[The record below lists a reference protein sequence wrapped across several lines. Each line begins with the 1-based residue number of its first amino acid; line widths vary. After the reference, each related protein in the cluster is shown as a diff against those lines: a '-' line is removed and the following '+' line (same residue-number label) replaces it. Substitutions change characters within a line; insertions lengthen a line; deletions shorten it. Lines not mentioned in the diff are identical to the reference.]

1 MSVKIA
7 QNVFSD
13 GMVCDTNEYVAGQ
26 TRSLSNA
33 LNATYLSTVGN
44 QGVIQNDMGN
54 IMIKDELENK
64 KNIKLPNG
72 FQPIGMTE
80 YNGIIYIASI
90 NKEGECQLGSFPSP
104 NYKEYKVQTIDNID
118 GSEQEIKMVN
128 SYQPLKNCV
137 KQDVNGQEYFYY
149 QDNTDRDEN
158 IKYKIIYD
166 CTTKLFNWD
175 INHPVDID
183 VQPSYDGSVNLLI
196 NDNKNIPRLINT
208 RFSVTS
214 SGTAKIPNRMK
225 NNANLY
231 KIETNQDK
239 FDIDTSLIK
248 RINKFPIIDY
258 EGQVENGNLKVGNY
272 VFYIKYCDY
281 DKNATDWAAESGIIS
296 VFKGTDADPYTINS
310 GIEDENSGKTIQ
322 LKINN
327 FDRSYDFIKVYYTRS
342 SSEANIEAIPQAFE
356 LMDPVYVPENNIISI
371 TGNEDIQQIGLDY
384 IQTQYSVI
392 KYAKTQAQIQN
403 YLFFANIKE
412 PDLYYKDLLDLSLH
426 IVPYV
431 KRFPSKEKIGHI
443 SQKDYSEDSGITED
457 SKKHIFKGEYYNT
470 KNIYYNVGYWNEEYY
485 RLGIVYINKDGSN
498 SPVFDLP
505 GGEIGGFE
513 NNISNGKINEIQKR
527 SLQLPTNSLI
537 LDPIQKNRILFN
549 TKGDYISNSKGEQTD
564 INIRGVIH
572 LNDIW
577 DHHTNNDYIYSLGV
591 KINQEIQEYL
601 TQKLGIKGFFIVRK
615 KRIKTIL
622 AQGFT
627 MPWDKESH
635 LPIIEYWAKSFP
647 YTDGDKTMAEA
658 ECIKVKMTSFNKNKP
673 IIGETFKKYLENKG
687 GYQSKDDPSMM
698 WFPHYFVESFIAQAG
713 EETRGL
719 SSEDADDVM
728 GDFDFA
734 IERKVTN
741 QYIPRL
747 HNILP
752 CSIDEKMISWKVL
765 DDKTIQNGYNI
776 KGQFVLT
783 KNPGTEALLW
793 PTNFDSFE
801 EAFIQFI
808 NGLGSNDPIPNKQ
821 SDIYNN
827 LQFIIYRN
835 SIAKSSINILDAAS
849 ISEKLKEYGI
859 DVNDNTT
866 ETYTKLLELKNINNF
881 KFVQK
886 FKLINNLEEYDT
898 FDKAL
903 DNGIDSSNSSF
914 KIQFKTLISN
924 DQELNNLLKT
934 KEFTNTNYEITKST
948 INSVDRKNPDSGYAF
963 SDDSKYYYT
972 SQIQFLNDGS
982 LPILPGAT
990 GLYTKDPMFFSYSY
1004 YGNYLISDSTTH
1016 KGNLE
1021 SFKTI
1026 HWYNRYKYCNGNQ
1039 LTAICPEFEV
1049 NQVDYNQFFTGQE
1062 LSIKYTP
1069 FQQGMPIRSLNNERL
1084 YYPVYEYKEDMY
1096 QNSKY
1101 KSQPYTY
1108 NRQYLNKE
1116 IKFKIIAVTEELP
1129 TVAIDNIIFTS
1140 IAGNSQEAYR
1150 TSYINE
1156 QHSAL
1161 RHLSFDNNHTSS
1173 NDHDFNFVRGIFSP
1187 YLGIVA
1193 SQYSDETNKFI
1204 TEKERGYSRTF
1215 NIYAKGTVLNYDST
1229 KEKDPNL
1236 LIRFNDNS
1244 AYYPISNRI
1253 EFTKKNLNSIEEGVD
1268 IFRGDCFLCTFTHR
1282 VNRNFQDASS
1292 PTNDKILYPATW
1304 QENYSSTQ
1312 APKDKEGND
1321 KIQKGDINAVKLG
1334 SWITIKIKSTNNLS
1348 IRTIDESNREEVAIF
1363 GHGRKFYPLEPISAE
1378 GGQKIPTSYVSNN
1391 GFRTNLGI
1399 KNFSG
1404 FKDKPYIRNE
1414 FKNRVLYSNVN
1425 NTDLNINGYRVF
1437 ELGNFRDYSKQYGEI
1452 TKLIPFGNNLVCIME
1467 HGVGVLAIKERT
1479 LMANSTGGDVFI
1491 NNKTI
1496 LPENITMINESYG
1509 SQWPESVI
1517 LTPYYIFGI
1526 DASEKKIWMTDGSQL
1541 KIISDHVISRF
1552 LQENIPFKANEYDVN
1567 IINSNIKTTYNAKKA
1582 DVMFTLWNKKEN
1594 KLWNICYNILTGD
1607 FSTFYSW
1614 IPSYAANIDST
1625 MYSFEYRKTKDD
1637 NEFWKHD
1644 NHLWKHGN
1652 TKDEYI
1658 KPTTWYGET
1667 HPFEFEFV
1675 VNDYMYVQKIF
1686 QNLKMIANDAEP
1698 ESFHFTISGDNYSF
1712 GKDKKNM
1719 YYRQEATRELMKQQG
1734 SEIEYDD
1741 KYNNTELQKQNKSF
1755 VFPEY
1760 YKKEKPEY
1768 YMYEIYKQ
1776 LTSDGKNYDNLS
1788 GTEVTHNK
1796 STDQYNI
1803 SIHVKNTPIDKENRI
1818 RGNSQYKENQWDV
1831 QIPSIVFNEK
1841 NEKEWE
1847 KPPIVLP
1854 KSTDQYDIK
1863 STNIEK
1869 LPEGYTVENI
1879 DTIDTWSER
1888 KEAKIR
1894 DKYIKI
1900 KIRYSGKQ
1908 LATIYSILTMY
1919 QISIA

>member
-26 TRSLSNA
+26 TKSLSNA

-54 IMIKDELENK
+54 IMIKDELTNK
-64 KNIKLPNG
+64 ENIKLPDG

-118 GSEQEIKMVN
+118 GSEQESKMVD
-128 SYQPLKNCV
+128 SYQPLRNCV
-137 KQDVNGQEYFYY
+137 KQDVNGQEYFCY
-149 QDNTDRDEN
+149 TDTIDKSNN
-158 IKYKIIYD
+158 INCVEIYD

-231 KIETNQDK
+231 KIETDQDK

-296 VFKGTDADPYTINS
+296 VFKGTDADPYTING

-505 GGEIGGFE
+505 GGEIGGFT
-513 NNISNGKINEIQKR
+513 NKLSDGKVNEIQER
-527 SLQLPTNSLI
+527 CLQLPTNSSI
-537 LDPIQKNRILFN
+537 FDPTPQKNRILFN

-564 INIRGVIH
+564 INIRGVVH
-572 LNDIW
+572 LNDVW
-577 DHHTNNDYIYSLGV
+577 DHHTNDDYIYSLGV
-591 KINQEIQEYL
+591 RINAEIQKYL
-601 TQKLGIKGFFIVRK
+601 TEKLGIKGFFIVRK

-635 LPIIEYWAKSFP
+635 LPIVEYWAKSFP
-647 YTDGDKTMAEA
+647 YTDGSKKENNGSFDAVRSNTLVVGESFSNYL
-658 ECIKVKMTSFNKNKP
+658 IKNC
-673 IIGETFKKYLENKG
+673 
-687 GYQSKDDPSMM
+687 GYQSKSDPGMI
-698 WFPHYFVESFIAQAG
+698 WFPHYFIESFIAQAG
-713 EETRGL
+713 EESRDLHTPNPGEYQDTFVL
-719 SSEDADDVM
+719 SVK
-728 GDFDFA
+728 
-734 IERKVTN
+734 RRVTN

-752 CSIDEKMISWKVL
+752 CSIDEKMISWKIL
-765 DDKTIQNGYNI
+765 DDETIQNGYNI
-776 KGQFVLT
+776 KGQFVLS
-783 KNPGTEALLW
+783 KISGTEALLW

-801 EAFIQFI
+801 EAFRYMI
-808 NGLGSNDPIPNKQ
+808 NGLGSNDNTKN
-821 SDIYNN
+821 IYSK
-827 LQFIIYRN
+827 LQFTIYKN
-835 SIAKSSINILDAAS
+835 SILKKSVDILDTES
-849 ISEKLKEYGI
+849 LLKKINEYGI
-859 DVNDNTT
+859 NIFDKNKTAY
-866 ETYTKLLELKNINNF
+866 EQLLEIKGIQQSDFL
-881 KFVQK
+881 QK
-886 FKLINNLEEYDT
+886 FKLANKDT
-898 FDKAL
+898 EFDIFDKVL
-903 DNGIDSSNSSF
+903 DAGINGQDQIF
-914 KIQFKTLISN
+914 KIQLKTLIEN
-924 DQELNNLLKT
+924 DSDLNSLLKT
-934 KEFTNTNYEITKST
+934 TNFTEVYEVTKAT
-948 INSVDRKNPDSGYAF
+948 IKSVDRTKPDSGYAF
-963 SDDSKYYYT
+963 SKNTKYYYSGQT
-972 SQIQFLNDGS
+972 QFVSNGS
-982 LPILPGAT
+982 LPIIPGAT
-990 GLYTKDPMFFSYSY
+990 DSYKTDSIFLTHGY
-1004 YGNYLISDSTTH
+1004 YANYLTTNYYEARD
-1016 KGNLE
+1016 NLE
-1021 SFKTI
+1021 GFKSL
-1026 HWYNRYKYCNGNQ
+1026 HFYNKYKYCNGNQ

-1069 FQQGMPIRSLNNERL
+1069 FQQGMPIRSENNERL
-1084 YYPVYEYKEDMY
+1084 YYPVYDYKEDI
-1096 QNSKY
+1096 NTTSIY
-1101 KSQPYTY
+1101 KKPYTY
-1108 NRQYLNKE
+1108 DSKYLNKD

-1129 TVAIDNIIFTS
+1129 TVAIDNTIFTS

-1156 QHSAL
+1156 QHSA
-1161 RHLSFDNNHTSS
+1161 RRKRASNNDRTNE

-1193 SQYSDETNKFI
+1193 SKYSDETDKFI

-1244 AYYPISNRI
+1244 PYYPISNRI
-1253 EFTKKNLNSIEEGVD
+1253 EFTESNLDSITEGID

-1292 PTNDKILYPATW
+1292 PTNDKILYPETW
-1304 QENYSSTQ
+1304 DQNYSSIQ
-1312 APKDKEGND
+1312 IPKDKEGND

-1437 ELGNFRDYSKQYGEI
+1437 ELGNFKDYSKQYGEI

-1582 DVMFTLWNKKEN
+1582 DVMFTLWNQKEN

-1625 MYSFEYRKTKDD
+1625 MYSFEYRKTKND

-1652 TKDEYI
+1652 TKDEYV

-1675 VNDYMYVQKIF
+1675 VNDYIYVQKIF

-1741 KYNNTELQKQNKSF
+1741 KYSNTELQKQNKSF

-1788 GTEVTHNK
+1788 GTEITHNK

-1818 RGNSQYKENQWDV
+1818 RGNSQYKENQWDI

-1854 KSTDQYDIK
+1854 ESTDQYDIK

-1869 LPEGYTVENI
+1869 LPEGYTIENI

-1919 QISIA
+1919 QMSIA

>member
-26 TRSLSNA
+26 TKSLSNA

-44 QGVIQNDMGN
+44 QGVIQNDIGN
-54 IMIKDELENK
+54 IMIKDELTNK
-64 KNIKLPNG
+64 ENIKLPDG

-118 GSEQEIKMVN
+118 GSEQEEKMVD

-137 KQDVNGQEYFYY
+137 KQDVNGQEYFCY
-149 QDNTDRDEN
+149 TDTTDKN
-158 IKYKIIYD
+158 CVKIYD

-231 KIETNQDK
+231 KIETDQDK

-296 VFKGTDADPYTINS
+296 VFKGTDADPYTING

-443 SQKDYSEDSGITED
+443 SQKDYSEDSGITENPEQ
-457 SKKHIFKGEYYNT
+457 HIFKGEYYNT

-505 GGEIGGFE
+505 GGEIGGFK
-513 NNISNGKINEIQKR
+513 NKLSDGNINEVQIS
-527 SLQLPTNSLI
+527 SLQLPTNSSI
-537 LDPIQKNRILFN
+537 LDSTPQKNRILFN
-549 TKGDYISNSKGEQTD
+549 TKGDYISNSKGEQTN

-577 DHHTNNDYIYSLGV
+577 DHHTNDDYIYSLGV
-591 KINQEIQEYL
+591 RINEQIQKYL

-635 LPIIEYWAKSFP
+635 LPIVEYWAKSFP
-647 YTDGDKTMAEA
+647 YTDGSKDENDK
-658 ECIKVKMTSFNKNKP
+658 SFNNVKSNTLVV
-673 IIGETFKKYLENKG
+673 GESFSNYLINNC
-687 GYQSKDDPSMM
+687 GYQSKSDPGMI
-698 WFPHYFVESFIAQAG
+698 WFPHYFIESFIAQAG
-713 EETRGL
+713 EESRDLHTPNPGEYQDTFVL
-719 SSEDADDVM
+719 SVK
-728 GDFDFA
+728 
-734 IERKVTN
+734 RRVTN

-752 CSIDEKMISWKVL
+752 CSIDEKMISWKIL
-765 DDKTIQNGYNI
+765 DDETIQNGYNI
-776 KGQFVLT
+776 KGQFVLS
-783 KNPGTEALLW
+783 KIAGTEALLW

-801 EAFIQFI
+801 EAFRYMI
-808 NGLGSNDPIPNKQ
+808 NGLGSNDNTKN
-821 SDIYNN
+821 IYSK
-827 LQFIIYRN
+827 LQFTIYKN
-835 SIAKSSINILDAAS
+835 SILKKSVDILDTES
-849 ISEKLKEYGI
+849 LLKKINEYGI
-859 DVNDNTT
+859 NIFDENKTAY
-866 ETYTKLLELKNINNF
+866 EQLLEIKGIQQSDFL
-881 KFVQK
+881 QK
-886 FKLINNLEEYDT
+886 FKLANKDT
-898 FDKAL
+898 EFDIFDKVL
-903 DNGIDSSNSSF
+903 DSGINGQDQIF
-914 KIQFKTLISN
+914 KIQLKTLIEN
-924 DQELNNLLKT
+924 DSDLNGLLKT
-934 KEFTNTNYEITKST
+934 TNFTEVYEVTKAT
-948 INSVDRKNPDSGYAF
+948 IKSVDRTKPDSGYAF
-963 SDDSKYYYT
+963 SKNTKYYYSGQT
-972 SQIQFLNDGS
+972 QFVSNGS
-982 LPILPGAT
+982 LPIIPGAT
-990 GLYTKDPMFFSYSY
+990 DSYKTDSIFLTHGY
-1004 YGNYLISDSTTH
+1004 YANYLTTNYYEARD
-1016 KGNLE
+1016 NLE
-1021 SFKTI
+1021 GFKAL
-1026 HWYNRYKYCNGNQ
+1026 HFYNKYKYCNGNQ

-1069 FQQGMPIRSLNNERL
+1069 FQQGMPIRSENNERL
-1084 YYPVYEYKEDMY
+1084 YYPVYDYKEDI
-1096 QNSKY
+1096 NTTSIY
-1101 KSQPYTY
+1101 KKPYTY
-1108 NRQYLNKE
+1108 DSKYLNKD

-1129 TVAIDNIIFTS
+1129 TVAIDNTIFTS

-1150 TSYINE
+1150 TNYINE
-1156 QHSAL
+1156 QHSA
-1161 RHLSFDNNHTSS
+1161 RRKRASNNDRTDK
-1173 NDHDFNFVRGIFSP
+1173 NDDDFNFVRGIFSP

-1193 SQYSDETNKFI
+1193 SKYSDETDKFI

-1215 NIYAKGTVLNYDST
+1215 NIYAKGTILNYDST

-1244 AYYPISNRI
+1244 PYYPISNRI
-1253 EFTKKNLNSIEEGVD
+1253 EFTESNLDSITEGID

-1292 PTNDKILYPATW
+1292 PTNDKILYPETW
-1304 QENYSSTQ
+1304 DQNYSSTQ
-1312 APKDKEGND
+1312 NPKDKEGND

-1348 IRTIDESNREEVAIF
+1348 IRTVDESNREEVAIF

-1437 ELGNFRDYSKQYGEI
+1437 ELGNFKDYSKQYGEI

-1496 LPENITMINESYG
+1496 LPENITMINEIYG

-1552 LQENIPFKANEYDVN
+1552 LQENIPFKANEYNVN

-1614 IPSYAANIDST
+1614 IPSYAVNIDST
-1625 MYSFEYRKTKDD
+1625 MYSFEYRKTKND

-1652 TKDEYI
+1652 TKDEYV

-1675 VNDYMYVQKIF
+1675 VNDYMYIQKIF

-1734 SEIEYDD
+1734 SEIEYDN
-1741 KYNNTELQKQNKSF
+1741 KYSNTELQKQNKSF

-1818 RGNSQYKENQWDV
+1818 RGNSQYKENQWDI

-1854 KSTDQYDIK
+1854 ESTDQYDVK

>member
-26 TRSLSNA
+26 TKSLSNA

-54 IMIKDELENK
+54 IMIKDELPNK
-64 KNIKLPNG
+64 ENIKLPDG

-118 GSEQEIKMVN
+118 GSEQENKMVD

-149 QDNTDRDEN
+149 QDTTDRDEN
-158 IKYKIIYD
+158 LEYVIIHD

-231 KIETNQDK
+231 KIETDQDK

-296 VFKGTDADPYTINS
+296 VFKGTDADPYTING

-443 SQKDYSEDSGITED
+443 SQKDYSEDSGITENPEQ
-457 SKKHIFKGEYYNT
+457 HIFKSEYYNT

-505 GGEIGGFE
+505 GGEIGGFK
-513 NNISNGKINEIQKR
+513 NNLSNGKVNEVQK
-527 SLQLPTNSLI
+527 SFLQLPTNPSI
-537 LDPIQKNRILFN
+537 LDPHKKRILFN
-549 TKGDYISNSKGEQTD
+549 TKGDYISNSKDEQTD

-577 DHHTNNDYIYSLGV
+577 DHHTNDDYIYSLGV

-635 LPIIEYWAKSFP
+635 LPIVEYWAKSFP
-647 YTDGDKTMAEA
+647 YTDGGKDENDK
-658 ECIKVKMTSFNKNKP
+658 SFNAVKSNTLVV
-673 IIGETFKKYLENKG
+673 GESFSNYLINNC
-687 GYQSKDDPSMM
+687 GYQSKSDPGMI
-698 WFPHYFVESFIAQAG
+698 WFPHYFIESFIAQAG
-713 EETRGL
+713 EESRDLHTPNPGEYQDTFVL
-719 SSEDADDVM
+719 SVK
-728 GDFDFA
+728 
-734 IERKVTN
+734 RRVTN

-752 CSIDEKMISWKVL
+752 CSIDEKMISWKIL
-765 DDKTIQNGYNI
+765 DDETIQNGYNI
-776 KGQFVLT
+776 KGQFVLS
-783 KNPGTEALLW
+783 KIAGTEALLW

-801 EAFIQFI
+801 EAFRYMI
-808 NGLGSNDPIPNKQ
+808 NGLGSNDNTKN
-821 SDIYNN
+821 IYSK
-827 LQFIIYRN
+827 LQFTIYKN
-835 SIAKSSINILDAAS
+835 SILKKSVDILDTES
-849 ISEKLKEYGI
+849 LLKKINEYGI
-859 DVNDNTT
+859 NIFDENKTAY
-866 ETYTKLLELKNINNF
+866 EQLLEIKGIQQSDFL
-881 KFVQK
+881 QK
-886 FKLINNLEEYDT
+886 FKLANKDT
-898 FDKAL
+898 EFDIFDKVL
-903 DNGIDSSNSSF
+903 DAGINGQDQIF
-914 KIQFKTLISN
+914 KIQLKTLIEN
-924 DQELNNLLKT
+924 DSDLNGLLKT
-934 KEFTNTNYEITKST
+934 TNFTEVYEVTKAT
-948 INSVDRKNPDSGYAF
+948 IKSVDRTKPDSGYAF
-963 SDDSKYYYT
+963 SKNTKYYYSGQT
-972 SQIQFLNDGS
+972 QFVSNGS
-982 LPILPGAT
+982 LPIIPGAT
-990 GLYTKDPMFFSYSY
+990 DSYKTDSIFLTHGY
-1004 YGNYLISDSTTH
+1004 YANYLTTNYYEARD
-1016 KGNLE
+1016 NLE
-1021 SFKTI
+1021 GFKAL
-1026 HWYNRYKYCNGNQ
+1026 HFYNKYKYCNGNQ

-1069 FQQGMPIRSLNNERL
+1069 FQQGMPIRSENNERL
-1084 YYPVYEYKEDMY
+1084 YYPIYDYKEDI
-1096 QNSKY
+1096 NTTSIY
-1101 KSQPYTY
+1101 KKPYTY
-1108 NRQYLNKE
+1108 DSKYLNKD

-1129 TVAIDNIIFTS
+1129 TVAIDNTIFTS

-1156 QHSAL
+1156 QHSA
-1161 RHLSFDNNHTSS
+1161 RRKRASNNDRTSN
-1173 NDHDFNFVRGIFSP
+1173 NDMDFNFVRGVFSP

-1193 SQYSDETNKFI
+1193 SPFSNEVDKFI

-1215 NIYAKGTVLNYDST
+1215 NIYAKGTILNYDST

-1244 AYYPISNRI
+1244 PYYPISNRI
-1253 EFTKKNLNSIEEGVD
+1253 EFTESNLDSITEGID

-1292 PTNDKILYPATW
+1292 PTNDKILYPETW
-1304 QENYSSTQ
+1304 DQNYSSIQ
-1312 APKDKEGND
+1312 ILKDKEGND

-1437 ELGNFRDYSKQYGEI
+1437 ELGNFKDYSKQYGEI

-1582 DVMFTLWNKKEN
+1582 DVMFTLWNQKEN

-1614 IPSYAANIDST
+1614 IPSYAVNIDST
-1625 MYSFEYRKTKDD
+1625 MYSFEYRKTKND

-1652 TKDEYI
+1652 TKDEYV

-1712 GKDKKNM
+1712 KKDKKNI

-1741 KYNNTELQKQNKSF
+1741 KYSDIELQKQNKSF

-1796 STDQYNI
+1796 SIDQYNI

-1854 KSTDQYDIK
+1854 ESTDQYDIK

-1869 LPEGYTVENI
+1869 LPEGYTINDI

-1888 KEAKIR
+1888 REAKIR

-1908 LATIYSILTMY
+1908 LATIYSILTIY
-1919 QISIA
+1919 QMSIA

>member
-64 KNIKLPNG
+64 KNIKLPDG

-118 GSEQEIKMVN
+118 GSEQESKMVD
-128 SYQPLKNCV
+128 SYQPLRNCV

-149 QDNTDRDEN
+149 QNITDIDEN
-158 IKYKIIYD
+158 LEYVAIYD

-175 INHPVDID
+175 INHPVDIS

-231 KIETNQDK
+231 KIGTDQDK

-296 VFKGTDADPYTINS
+296 VFKGTDADPYTING

-505 GGEIGGFE
+505 GGEIGGFK
-513 NNISNGKINEIQKR
+513 NKLSDGKVNEIQIS
-527 SLQLPTNSLI
+527 SLQLPTNSSI
-537 LDPIQKNRILFN
+537 LDPQRNRILFN
-549 TKGDYISNSKGEQTD
+549 TKGDYISNSKGEQTN

-572 LNDIW
+572 LNDVW

-591 KINQEIQEYL
+591 SINAEIQEYL
-601 TQKLGIKGFFIVRK
+601 TEKLGIKGFFIVRK

-635 LPIIEYWAKSFP
+635 LPIVEYWAKSFP
-647 YTDGDKTMAEA
+647 YTDGSKKEND
-658 ECIKVKMTSFNKNKP
+658 TSFDAVKSNNLVV
-673 IIGETFKKYLENKG
+673 GESFSNYLINNC
-687 GYQSKDDPSMM
+687 GYQSKSDPGMI
-698 WFPHYFVESFIAQAG
+698 WFPHYFIESFIAQAG
-713 EETRGL
+713 EESRDLHTSNPGEYQDAFVL
-719 SSEDADDVM
+719 SVK
-728 GDFDFA
+728 
-734 IERKVTN
+734 RRVTN

-752 CSIDEKMISWKVL
+752 CSIDEKMISWKNL
-765 DDKTIQNGYNI
+765 DDDTIQNGYNI
-776 KGQFVLT
+776 KGQFVLS
-783 KNPGTEALLW
+783 KIAGTEALLW

-801 EAFIQFI
+801 EAFRYMV
-808 NGLGSNDPIPNKQ
+808 NGLGSNDDTKN
-821 SDIYNN
+821 IYSK
-827 LQFIIYRN
+827 LQFTIYKN
-835 SIAKSSINILDAAS
+835 SILKKSVDILDTES
-849 ISEKLKEYGI
+849 LLKKINEYGI
-859 DVNDNTT
+859 NIFDENKTAY
-866 ETYTKLLELKNINNF
+866 EQLLEIKGIQQSDFL
-881 KFVQK
+881 QK
-886 FKLINNLEEYDT
+886 FKLDNKNTEFDI
-898 FDKAL
+898 FDKVL
-903 DNGIDSSNSSF
+903 DAGINGQDQIF
-914 KIQFKTLISN
+914 KIQLKTLIEN
-924 DQELNNLLKT
+924 DSDLNGLLKT
-934 KEFTNTNYEITKST
+934 TNFTEVYEVTKAT
-948 INSVDRKNPDSGYAF
+948 IKSVDRKKPDSGYAF
-963 SDDSKYYYT
+963 SQNTQYYYSGQT
-972 SQIQFLNDGS
+972 QFVSNGS
-982 LPILPGAT
+982 LPIIPGAT
-990 GLYTKDPMFFSYSY
+990 DSYKTDSIFLTHGY
-1004 YGNYLISDSTTH
+1004 YANYLTTNYYEARD
-1016 KGNLE
+1016 NLE
-1021 SFKTI
+1021 GFKVL
-1026 HWYNRYKYCNGNQ
+1026 HFYNKYKYCNGNQ

-1069 FQQGMPIRSLNNERL
+1069 FQQGMPIRSENNERL
-1084 YYPVYEYKEDMY
+1084 YYPVYEYKEDI
-1096 QNSKY
+1096 NTTSIY
-1101 KSQPYTY
+1101 KKPYTY
-1108 NRQYLNKE
+1108 NSIYLNKD
-1116 IKFKIIAVTEELP
+1116 IKFKIIAVTEQLP
-1129 TVAIDNIIFTS
+1129 TVAIDNTIFTS

-1156 QHSAL
+1156 QHSA
-1161 RHLSFDNNHTSS
+1161 RRKRAS
-1173 NDHDFNFVRGIFSP
+1173 NDDRTDKNDDDFNFVRGIFSP

-1193 SQYSDETNKFI
+1193 SPFSNEVDKFI

-1215 NIYAKGTVLNYDST
+1215 NIYAKGTILNYDST

-1253 EFTKKNLNSIEEGVD
+1253 EFTKDNLDYINEGID

-1292 PTNDKILYPATW
+1292 PTNDKILYPETW
-1304 QENYSSTQ
+1304 DQNYSSTQ
-1312 APKDKEGND
+1312 VPKDNKGND

-1348 IRTIDESNREEVAIF
+1348 IRTVDESNREEVAIF

-1378 GGQKIPTSYVSNN
+1378 GGQKIPTSYISNN

-1437 ELGNFRDYSKQYGEI
+1437 ELGNFKDYSKQYGEI

-1567 IINSNIKTTYNAKKA
+1567 IINSNIKTTYNAKKV

-1652 TKDEYI
+1652 TKDEYV

-1712 GKDKKNM
+1712 KKDKKNM

-1741 KYNNTELQKQNKSF
+1741 KYSNTELQKQNKSF

-1788 GTEVTHNK
+1788 GAEVTHNK

-1854 KSTDQYDIK
+1854 ESTDQYDMK

-1919 QISIA
+1919 QMSIA

>member
-26 TRSLSNA
+26 TKSLSNA

-54 IMIKDELENK
+54 IMIKDELDNK
-64 KNIKLPNG
+64 KNIKLPDG

-118 GSEQEIKMVN
+118 GSEQEIKMVD

-137 KQDVNGQEYFYY
+137 KEDVNGQEYFYY
-149 QDNTDRDEN
+149 EDTIDKDKN
-158 IKYKIIYD
+158 IEYKIIYD

-231 KIETNQDK
+231 KIETDQDK

-296 VFKGTDADPYTINS
+296 VFKGTDADPYTING

-443 SQKDYSEDSGITED
+443 SQKDYSEDSGIIENPEQ
-457 SKKHIFKGEYYNT
+457 HIFKSEYYNT

-505 GGEIGGFE
+505 GGEIGGFT
-513 NNISNGKINEIQKR
+513 NKLSDGKVNKIQER
-527 SLQLPTNSLI
+527 YLQLPTNSSI
-537 LDPIQKNRILFN
+537 LDPTPQKNRILFN

-577 DHHTNNDYIYSLGV
+577 DHHTNDDYIYSLGV

-635 LPIIEYWAKSFP
+635 LPIVEYWAKSFP
-647 YTDGDKTMAEA
+647 YTDGSRDENEK
-658 ECIKVKMTSFNKNKP
+658 SFNAVRSNTLVVGKSFSNYLKN
-673 IIGETFKKYLENKG
+673 NC
-687 GYQSKDDPSMM
+687 GYQSKSDPGMI
-698 WFPHYFVESFIAQAG
+698 WFPHYFIESFIAQAG
-713 EETRGL
+713 EESRDLHTPNPGEYQDTFVL
-719 SSEDADDVM
+719 SVK
-728 GDFDFA
+728 
-734 IERKVTN
+734 RRVTN

-752 CSIDEKMISWKVL
+752 CSIDEKMISWKIL
-765 DDKTIQNGYNI
+765 DDETIQNGYNI
-776 KGQFVLT
+776 KGQFVLS
-783 KNPGTEALLW
+783 KIAGTEALLW

-801 EAFIQFI
+801 EAFRYMI
-808 NGLGSNDPIPNKQ
+808 NGLGSNDNTKN
-821 SDIYNN
+821 IYSK
-827 LQFIIYRN
+827 LQFTIYKN
-835 SIAKSSINILDAAS
+835 SILKKSVDILDTES
-849 ISEKLKEYGI
+849 LLKKINEYGI
-859 DVNDNTT
+859 NIFDENKTAY
-866 ETYTKLLELKNINNF
+866 EQLLEIKGIQQSDFL
-881 KFVQK
+881 QK
-886 FKLINNLEEYDT
+886 FKLANKDT
-898 FDKAL
+898 EFDIFDKVL
-903 DNGIDSSNSSF
+903 DAGINGQNQIF
-914 KIQFKTLISN
+914 KIQLKTLIEN
-924 DQELNNLLKT
+924 DSDLNGLLKT
-934 KEFTNTNYEITKST
+934 TNFTEVYEVTKAT
-948 INSVDRKNPDSGYAF
+948 IKSVDRTKPDSGYAF
-963 SDDSKYYYT
+963 SKNTKYYYSGQT
-972 SQIQFLNDGS
+972 QFVSNGS
-982 LPILPGAT
+982 LPIIPGAT
-990 GLYTKDPMFFSYSY
+990 DSYKTDSIFLTHGY
-1004 YGNYLISDSTTH
+1004 YANYLTTNYYDARD
-1016 KGNLE
+1016 NLE
-1021 SFKTI
+1021 GFKAL
-1026 HWYNRYKYCNGNQ
+1026 HFYNKYKYCNGNQ

-1069 FQQGMPIRSLNNERL
+1069 FQQGMPIRSENNERL
-1084 YYPVYEYKEDMY
+1084 YYPVYDYKEDI
-1096 QNSKY
+1096 NTTSIY
-1101 KSQPYTY
+1101 KKPYTY
-1108 NRQYLNKE
+1108 DSKYLNKD

-1129 TVAIDNIIFTS
+1129 TVAIDNTIFTS

-1156 QHSAL
+1156 QHSA
-1161 RHLSFDNNHTSS
+1161 RRKRASNNDRT
-1173 NDHDFNFVRGIFSP
+1173 NENNHDFNFVRGIFSP

-1193 SQYSDETNKFI
+1193 SKYSDETNKFI

-1244 AYYPISNRI
+1244 PYYPISNRI
-1253 EFTKKNLNSIEEGVD
+1253 EFTESNLDSITEGID

-1292 PTNDKILYPATW
+1292 PTNDKILYPETW
-1304 QENYSSTQ
+1304 DQNYISTQ
-1312 APKDKEGND
+1312 VPKDDKGND

-1363 GHGRKFYPLEPISAE
+1363 NHGRKFYPLEPISAE

-1437 ELGNFRDYSKQYGEI
+1437 ELGNFKDYSKQYGEI

-1541 KIISDHVISRF
+1541 KIISNHVISRF
-1552 LQENIPFKANEYDVN
+1552 LQENIPFKTNEYDVN

-1582 DVMFTLWNKKEN
+1582 DVMFTLWNQKEN

-1652 TKDEYI
+1652 TKDEYV

-1675 VNDYMYVQKIF
+1675 VNDYMYIQKIF

-1741 KYNNTELQKQNKSF
+1741 KYSNTELQKQNKSF

-1788 GTEVTHNK
+1788 GAEVTHNK

-1818 RGNSQYKENQWDV
+1818 RGNSQYKENQWDI

-1854 KSTDQYDIK
+1854 ESTDQYDIK

-1919 QISIA
+1919 QMSIA

>member
-26 TRSLSNA
+26 TKSLSNA

-54 IMIKDELENK
+54 IMIKDELPNK
-64 KNIKLPNG
+64 ENIKLPDG

-104 NYKEYKVQTIDNID
+104 NYKEYTVQTIDNID
-118 GSEQEIKMVN
+118 GSEQERKMVD
-128 SYQPLKNCV
+128 SYQPLRNCV
-137 KQDVNGQEYFYY
+137 KQDVNGQEYFCY
-149 QDNTDRDEN
+149 QDNTDIDEN
-158 IKYKIIYD
+158 LGCVIIHD

-231 KIETNQDK
+231 KIETDQDK

-296 VFKGTDADPYTINS
+296 VFKGTDADPYTING

-443 SQKDYSEDSGITED
+443 SQKDYSEDSGITENPEQ
-457 SKKHIFKGEYYNT
+457 HIFKSEYYNT

-505 GGEIGGFE
+505 GGEIGGFT
-513 NNISNGKINEIQKR
+513 NNLSNGKVNEVQEK
-527 SLQLPTNSLI
+527 SLQLPTNSSI
-537 LDPIQKNRILFN
+537 LDPQKNRILFN
-549 TKGDYISNSKGEQTD
+549 TKGDYISNSKDEQTD

-572 LNDIW
+572 LNDVW
-577 DHHTNNDYIYSLGV
+577 NHHTNDDYIYSLGV
-591 KINQEIQEYL
+591 RINAEIQEYL
-601 TQKLGIKGFFIVRK
+601 TEKLGIKGFFIVRK

-635 LPIIEYWAKSFP
+635 LPIVEYWAKSFP
-647 YTDGDKTMAEA
+647 YTDGDKNMQNFDATF
-658 ECIKVKMTSFNKNKP
+658 TSLKFDKNNP
-673 IIGETFKKYLENKG
+673 VVGDSFSEYLKKNG
-687 GYQSKDDPSMM
+687 GYQSKNDPAMIWS
-698 WFPHYFVESFIAQAG
+698 PHYFIESFIAQAG
-713 EETRGL
+713 EETNGIYTNDKGDYL
-719 SSEDADDVM
+719 DGFNFDVK
-728 GDFDFA
+728 
-734 IERKVTN
+734 RRVTN

-752 CSIDEKMISWKVL
+752 CSIDEKMISWKAL
-765 DDKTIQNGYNI
+765 DDETIQNGYNI
-776 KGQFVLT
+776 KGQFVLS
-783 KNPGTEALLW
+783 KIAGTEALLW

-801 EAFIQFI
+801 ESFKYMV
-808 NGLGSNDPIPNKQ
+808 NGLGSNDDTKN
-821 SDIYNN
+821 IYNK
-827 LQFIIYRN
+827 LQFTIYKN
-835 SIAKSSINILDAAS
+835 SILKKSVDILDTES
-849 ISEKLKEYGI
+849 LLKKINEYGI
-859 DVNDNTT
+859 NIFDENKTAY
-866 ETYTKLLELKNINNF
+866 EQLLEIKGIQQSDFL
-881 KFVQK
+881 QK
-886 FKLINNLEEYDT
+886 FKLANKEIEFDT
-898 FDKAL
+898 FGKVIDA
-903 DNGIDSSNSSF
+903 GIDSQDETF
-914 KIQFKTLISN
+914 KIQFKTLVENGSDLN
-924 DQELNNLLKT
+924 DLLKT
-934 KEFTNTNYEITKST
+934 TNFTEVYEVTKAT
-948 INSVDRKNPDSGYAF
+948 IQSVDRTKPDSGYAF
-963 SDDSKYYYT
+963 SKNTSYYYT
-972 SQIQFLNDGS
+972 SQIQFIDDGS

-990 GLYTKDPMFFSYSY
+990 SLYEKDSIILTYAY
-1004 YGNYLISDSTTH
+1004 YGNYLISND
-1016 KGNLE
+1016 KKNKDDLA
-1021 SFKTI
+1021 SFKSL
-1026 HWYNRYKYCNGNQ
+1026 HFYNKYKYCNGNQ

-1069 FQQGMPIRSLNNERL
+1069 FQQGMPIRSSNNERL
-1084 YYPVYEYKEDMY
+1084 YYPVYEYKEDI
-1096 QNSKY
+1096 NTANKNF
-1101 KSQPYTY
+1101 KSPYTY
-1108 NRQYLNKE
+1108 NKDYLNKE

-1129 TVAIDNIIFTS
+1129 TVAIDNTIFTS
-1140 IAGNSQEAYR
+1140 IAGDSQEAYR

-1161 RHLSFDNNHTSS
+1161 RHRYGDAEHNYTSK
-1173 NDHDFNFVRGIFSP
+1173 NDMDFNFVRGIFSP

-1193 SQYSDETNKFI
+1193 SKYSDSNDNFI

-1215 NIYAKGTVLNYDST
+1215 NIYAKGTILNYDST

-1244 AYYPISNRI
+1244 AYYPITNRI
-1253 EFTKKNLNSIEEGVD
+1253 EFTKKNLNSIIEGVD

-1292 PTNDKILYPATW
+1292 PTNDKILYPETW
-1304 QENYSSTQ
+1304 NKNYSSTQ
-1312 APKDKEGND
+1312 PTDNKGND

-1348 IRTIDESNREEVAIF
+1348 IRTVDESNREEVAIF

-1437 ELGNFRDYSKQYGEI
+1437 ELGNFKDYSKQYGEI

-1552 LQENIPFKANEYDVN
+1552 LQENIPFKANEYNVN

-1594 KLWNICYNILTGD
+1594 KLWNICYNILTRD
-1607 FSTFYSW
+1607 FATFYSW

-1652 TKDEYI
+1652 TKDEYV

-1712 GKDKKNM
+1712 KKDKKNM

-1741 KYNNTELQKQNKSF
+1741 KYSDIELQKQNKSF

-1803 SIHVKNTPIDKENRI
+1803 SIHVKNTPIDKESRI

-1854 KSTDQYDIK
+1854 ESTDQYDIK

-1919 QISIA
+1919 QMSIA

>member
-26 TRSLSNA
+26 TKSLSNA

-54 IMIKDELENK
+54 IMIKDELDNK
-64 KNIKLPNG
+64 KNIKLPDG

-118 GSEQEIKMVN
+118 GSEQEIKMVD

-149 QDNTDRDEN
+149 QDNTDRDESLG
-158 IKYKIIYD
+158 YVIIYD

-175 INHPVDID
+175 INHPVDIG
-183 VQPSYDGSVNLLI
+183 VQPSYDGSINLLI

-231 KIETNQDK
+231 KIETDQDK

-296 VFKGTDADPYTINS
+296 VFKGTDADPYTING

-371 TGNEDIQQIGLDY
+371 TGNENIQQIELDY

-457 SKKHIFKGEYYNT
+457 SEKHIFKGEYYNT

-513 NNISNGKINEIQKR
+513 NNISDGKVNEIQER
-527 SLQLPTNSLI
+527 YLQLPTNSSI
-537 LDPIQKNRILFN
+537 LDPTPQKNRILFN

-577 DHHTNNDYIYSLGV
+577 DHHTNDDYIYSLGV

-635 LPIIEYWAKSFP
+635 LPIVEYWAKSFP
-647 YTDGDKTMAEA
+647 YTDGSKDENDKSFDNVKSNTLVVGESFSNYL
-658 ECIKVKMTSFNKNKP
+658 IKNC
-673 IIGETFKKYLENKG
+673 
-687 GYQSKDDPSMM
+687 GYQSKSDPGMI
-698 WFPHYFVESFIAQAG
+698 WFPHYFIESFIAQAG
-713 EETRGL
+713 EESRDLHTPNPGEYQDTFVL
-719 SSEDADDVM
+719 SVK
-728 GDFDFA
+728 
-734 IERKVTN
+734 RRVTN

-752 CSIDEKMISWKVL
+752 CSIDEKMISWQIL
-765 DDKTIQNGYNI
+765 DDETIQNGYNI
-776 KGQFVLT
+776 KGQFVLS
-783 KNPGTEALLW
+783 KIAGTEALLW

-801 EAFIQFI
+801 EAFRYMI
-808 NGLGSNDPIPNKQ
+808 NGLGSNDNTKN
-821 SDIYNN
+821 IYNK
-827 LQFIIYRN
+827 LQFTIYKN
-835 SIAKSSINILDAAS
+835 SILKKSVDILDTES
-849 ISEKLKEYGI
+849 LLKKINEYGI
-859 DVNDNTT
+859 NIFDENKTAY
-866 ETYTKLLELKNINNF
+866 EQLLEIKGIQQSDFL
-881 KFVQK
+881 QK
-886 FKLINNLEEYDT
+886 FKLSNKDT
-898 FDKAL
+898 EFDIFDKVL
-903 DNGIDSSNSSF
+903 DAGINGQDQIF
-914 KIQFKTLISN
+914 KIQLKTLIEN
-924 DQELNNLLKT
+924 DSDLNGLLKT
-934 KEFTNTNYEITKST
+934 TNFTEVYEVTKAT
-948 INSVDRKNPDSGYAF
+948 IKSVDRTKPDSGYAF
-963 SDDSKYYYT
+963 SKNTKYYYSGQT
-972 SQIQFLNDGS
+972 QFVSNGS
-982 LPILPGAT
+982 LPIIPGAT
-990 GLYTKDPMFFSYSY
+990 DSYKTDSIFLTHGY
-1004 YGNYLISDSTTH
+1004 YANYLTTNYYEARD
-1016 KGNLE
+1016 NLE
-1021 SFKTI
+1021 GFKAL
-1026 HWYNRYKYCNGNQ
+1026 HFYNKYKYCNGNQ

-1069 FQQGMPIRSLNNERL
+1069 FQQGMPIRSENNERL
-1084 YYPVYEYKEDMY
+1084 YYPVYNYKEDI
-1096 QNSKY
+1096 NTTSIY
-1101 KSQPYTY
+1101 KKPYTY
-1108 NRQYLNKE
+1108 DSKYLNKD

-1129 TVAIDNIIFTS
+1129 TVAIDNTIFTS

-1156 QHSAL
+1156 QHSA
-1161 RHLSFDNNHTSS
+1161 RRKRASNNDRTKE

-1193 SQYSDETNKFI
+1193 SKYSDETDKFI

-1215 NIYAKGTVLNYDST
+1215 NIYAKGTVLNYDTT

-1244 AYYPISNRI
+1244 PYYPISNRI
-1253 EFTKKNLNSIEEGVD
+1253 EFTESNLDSIIEGID

-1282 VNRNFQDASS
+1282 VNRNFQDTSS
-1292 PTNDKILYPATW
+1292 PTNDKILYPETW
-1304 QENYSSTQ
+1304 DQNYSSIQ
-1312 APKDKEGND
+1312 IPKDKEGND

-1437 ELGNFRDYSKQYGEI
+1437 ELGNFKDYSKQYGEI

-1582 DVMFTLWNKKEN
+1582 DVMFALWNQKEN

-1607 FSTFYSW
+1607 FATFYSW
-1614 IPSYAANIDST
+1614 IPSYAVNIDST
-1625 MYSFEYRKTKDD
+1625 MYSFEYRKAKDD

-1652 TKDEYI
+1652 TKDEYV

-1741 KYNNTELQKQNKSF
+1741 KYSDTELQKQNKSF
-1755 VFPEY
+1755 IFPEY

-1818 RGNSQYKENQWDV
+1818 RGNSQYKENKWDV
-1831 QIPSIVFNEK
+1831 QIPSIIFNEK

-1854 KSTDQYDIK
+1854 ESTDQYDIK

>member
-1 MSVKIA
+1 
-7 QNVFSD
+7 
-13 GMVCDTNEYVAGQ
+13 
-26 TRSLSNA
+26 
-33 LNATYLSTVGN
+33 
-44 QGVIQNDMGN
+44 
-54 IMIKDELENK
+54 
-64 KNIKLPNG
+64 
-72 FQPIGMTE
+72 
-80 YNGIIYIASI
+80 
-90 NKEGECQLGSFPSP
+90 
-104 NYKEYKVQTIDNID
+104 
-118 GSEQEIKMVN
+118 
-128 SYQPLKNCV
+128 
-137 KQDVNGQEYFYY
+137 
-149 QDNTDRDEN
+149 
-158 IKYKIIYD
+158 
-166 CTTKLFNWD
+166 
-175 INHPVDID
+175 
-183 VQPSYDGSVNLLI
+183 
-196 NDNKNIPRLINT
+196 
-208 RFSVTS
+208 
-214 SGTAKIPNRMK
+214 
-225 NNANLY
+225 
-231 KIETNQDK
+231 
-239 FDIDTSLIK
+239 
-248 RINKFPIIDY
+248 
-258 EGQVENGNLKVGNY
+258 
-272 VFYIKYCDY
+272 
-281 DKNATDWAAESGIIS
+281 
-296 VFKGTDADPYTINS
+296 
-310 GIEDENSGKTIQ
+310 
-322 LKINN
+322 
-327 FDRSYDFIKVYYTRS
+327 
-342 SSEANIEAIPQAFE
+342 
-356 LMDPVYVPENNIISI
+356 
-371 TGNEDIQQIGLDY
+371 
-384 IQTQYSVI
+384 
-392 KYAKTQAQIQN
+392 
-403 YLFFANIKE
+403 
-412 PDLYYKDLLDLSLH
+412 
-426 IVPYV
+426 
-431 KRFPSKEKIGHI
+431 
-443 SQKDYSEDSGITED
+443 
-457 SKKHIFKGEYYNT
+457 
-470 KNIYYNVGYWNEEYY
+470 
-485 RLGIVYINKDGSN
+485 
-498 SPVFDLP
+498 
-505 GGEIGGFE
+505 
-513 NNISNGKINEIQKR
+513 
-527 SLQLPTNSLI
+527 
-537 LDPIQKNRILFN
+537 
-549 TKGDYISNSKGEQTD
+549 
-564 INIRGVIH
+564 
-572 LNDIW
+572 
-577 DHHTNNDYIYSLGV
+577 
-591 KINQEIQEYL
+591 
-601 TQKLGIKGFFIVRK
+601 
-615 KRIKTIL
+615 
-622 AQGFT
+622 
-627 MPWDKESH
+627 
-635 LPIIEYWAKSFP
+635 
-647 YTDGDKTMAEA
+647 
-658 ECIKVKMTSFNKNKP
+658 
-673 IIGETFKKYLENKG
+673 
-687 GYQSKDDPSMM
+687 
-698 WFPHYFVESFIAQAG
+698 
-713 EETRGL
+713 
-719 SSEDADDVM
+719 
-728 GDFDFA
+728 
-734 IERKVTN
+734 
-741 QYIPRL
+741 
-747 HNILP
+747 
-752 CSIDEKMISWKVL
+752 
-765 DDKTIQNGYNI
+765 
-776 KGQFVLT
+776 
-783 KNPGTEALLW
+783 
-793 PTNFDSFE
+793 
-801 EAFIQFI
+801 
-808 NGLGSNDPIPNKQ
+808 
-821 SDIYNN
+821 
-827 LQFIIYRN
+827 
-835 SIAKSSINILDAAS
+835 
-849 ISEKLKEYGI
+849 
-859 DVNDNTT
+859 
-866 ETYTKLLELKNINNF
+866 
-881 KFVQK
+881 
-886 FKLINNLEEYDT
+886 
-898 FDKAL
+898 
-903 DNGIDSSNSSF
+903 
-914 KIQFKTLISN
+914 
-924 DQELNNLLKT
+924 
-934 KEFTNTNYEITKST
+934 
-948 INSVDRKNPDSGYAF
+948 
-963 SDDSKYYYT
+963 
-972 SQIQFLNDGS
+972 
-982 LPILPGAT
+982 
-990 GLYTKDPMFFSYSY
+990 MFFSYSY

-1026 HWYNRYKYCNGNQ
+1026 HWYNKYKYCNGNQ
-1039 LTAICPEFEV
+1039 LTAICPEYEV

-1062 LSIKYTP
+1062 LSVKYTP
-1069 FQQGMPIRSLNNERL
+1069 FQQGMPIRSENNERL
-1084 YYPVYEYKEDMY
+1084 YYPVYQYKEDMN
-1096 QNSKY
+1096 QASEY
-1101 KSQPYTY
+1101 KLPYTY
-1108 NRQYLNKE
+1108 DPKYLNKE
-1116 IKFKIIAVTEELP
+1116 IKFKIIAVTEDLP

-1193 SQYSDETNKFI
+1193 SKYSDETNKFI

-1215 NIYAKGTVLNYDST
+1215 NIYAKGTILNYDPT

-1244 AYYPISNRI
+1244 SYYPITNRI
-1253 EFTKKNLNSIEEGVD
+1253 EFTETNLYNITKGID

-1304 QENYSSTQ
+1304 QENYRSTQ
-1312 APKDKEGND
+1312 VQKDNKGND

-1363 GHGRKFYPLEPISAE
+1363 GHGRKFYPLDPISAE

-1437 ELGNFRDYSKQYGEI
+1437 ELGNFKDYSKQYGEI

-1567 IINSNIKTTYNAKKA
+1567 IINSNIKTIYNAKKA

-1607 FSTFYSW
+1607 FATFYSW
-1614 IPSYAANIDST
+1614 IPSYAVNIDST

-1652 TKDEYI
+1652 TKDEYV

-1741 KYNNTELQKQNKSF
+1741 KYSNTELQKQNKSF
-1755 VFPEY
+1755 VFSEY

-1788 GTEVTHNK
+1788 GAEVTHNK

-1803 SIHVKNTPIDKENRI
+1803 SIHIKNTPIDKENRI
-1818 RGNSQYKENQWDV
+1818 RGNSQYKENQWDI
-1831 QIPSIVFNEK
+1831 QIPSIIFNEK

-1854 KSTDQYDIK
+1854 ESTDQYDIK

-1908 LATIYSILTMY
+1908 LATIYSILTIY
-1919 QISIA
+1919 QMSIA

>member
-13 GMVCDTNEYVAGQ
+13 GMVCDTNEYVTGQ

-54 IMIKDELENK
+54 IMIKDELPNK
-64 KNIKLPNG
+64 ENIKLPDG

-118 GSEQEIKMVN
+118 GSEQEIKMVD
-128 SYQPLKNCV
+128 SYQPLRNCV

-149 QDNTDRDEN
+149 TDTTDKDEN
-158 IKYKIIYD
+158 LGYVIIYD

-231 KIETNQDK
+231 KIEIDQDK

-296 VFKGTDADPYTINS
+296 VFKGTDADPYTING

-356 LMDPVYVPENNIISI
+356 LMNPVYVPENNIISI

-443 SQKDYSEDSGITED
+443 SQKDYSEDSGITENTEQ
-457 SKKHIFKGEYYNT
+457 HIFKSEYYNT

-505 GGEIGGFE
+505 GGEIGGFI
-513 NNISNGKINEIQKR
+513 NNLSNEKVNEVQKK
-527 SLQLPTNSLI
+527 SLQLPTNSSI
-537 LDPIQKNRILFN
+537 LDSQGNRILFN
-549 TKGDYISNSKGEQTD
+549 TKGDYISNSKDEQTD

-572 LNDIW
+572 LNDVW
-577 DHHTNNDYIYSLGV
+577 DHHTNDDYIYSLGV
-591 KINQEIQEYL
+591 SINAEIQKYL
-601 TQKLGIKGFFIVRK
+601 TEKLGIKGFFIVRK

-635 LPIIEYWAKSFP
+635 LPIVEYWAKSFP

-658 ECIKVKMTSFNKNKP
+658 ECIKVKMIYFNKNKP

-719 SSEDADDVM
+719 SSKDADDVM

-776 KGQFVLT
+776 KGQFVLS
-783 KNPGTEALLW
+783 KIAGTEALLW
-793 PTNFDSFE
+793 PTNFNSFE
-801 EAFIQFI
+801 EAFRYMV
-808 NGLGSNDPIPNKQ
+808 NGLGSNDDTKN
-821 SDIYNN
+821 IYSK
-827 LQFIIYRN
+827 LQFTIYKD
-835 SIAKSSINILDAAS
+835 SILKKSVDILDTES
-849 ISEKLKEYGI
+849 LLKKINEYGI
-859 DVNDNTT
+859 NIFDENKTT
-866 ETYTKLLELKNINNF
+866 YEQLLEIKGIQQSDFL
-881 KFVQK
+881 QK
-886 FKLINNLEEYDT
+886 FKLANKEIEFDT
-898 FDKAL
+898 FGKVIDA
-903 DNGIDSSNSSF
+903 GIDSQDETF
-914 KIQFKTLISN
+914 KIQFKTLVENGS
-924 DQELNNLLKT
+924 DLNNLLKT
-934 KEFTNTNYEITKST
+934 TNFTEVYEVTKAT

-963 SDDSKYYYT
+963 SDNSKYYYT

-1026 HWYNRYKYCNGNQ
+1026 HWYNKYKYCNGNQ

-1069 FQQGMPIRSLNNERL
+1069 FQQGMPIRSENNERL
-1084 YYPVYEYKEDMY
+1084 YYPVYQYKEDMN
-1096 QNSKY
+1096 QASEY
-1101 KSQPYTY
+1101 KLPYTY
-1108 NRQYLNKE
+1108 DPKYLNKE
-1116 IKFKIIAVTEELP
+1116 IKFKIIAVTEDLP

-1140 IAGNSQEAYR
+1140 IAGNSQEVYR

-1193 SQYSDETNKFI
+1193 SPFSNEVDKFI
-1204 TEKERGYSRTF
+1204 TEKERGYSRIF
-1215 NIYAKGTVLNYDST
+1215 NIYAKGTILNYDST

-1244 AYYPISNRI
+1244 AYYPITNRI
-1253 EFTKKNLNSIEEGVD
+1253 EFTKTNLYNIIEGID

-1312 APKDKEGND
+1312 IPKENGGKGND

-1399 KNFSG
+1399 KNFVG

-1437 ELGNFRDYSKQYGEI
+1437 ELGNFKDYSKQYGEI

-1526 DASEKKIWMTDGSQL
+1526 DASEKKIWMTDGNQL

-1552 LQENIPFKANEYDVN
+1552 LQENIPFKANEYNVN
-1567 IINSNIKTTYNAKKA
+1567 IINSNIKTTYNAKKS
-1582 DVMFTLWNKKEN
+1582 DVMFTLWNQKEN

-1614 IPSYAANIDST
+1614 IPSYAVNIDST
-1625 MYSFEYRKTKDD
+1625 MYSFEYRKTKND

-1652 TKDEYI
+1652 TKDEYV

-1675 VNDYMYVQKIF
+1675 VNDYVYVQKIF

-1741 KYNNTELQKQNKSF
+1741 KYSNTELQKQNKSF

-1803 SIHVKNTPIDKENRI
+1803 SIHIKNTPIDKENRI

-1854 KSTDQYDIK
+1854 ESTDQYDIK

-1869 LPEGYTVENI
+1869 LPEGYIVENI

-1908 LATIYSILTMY
+1908 LATIYSILTIY
-1919 QISIA
+1919 QMSIA

>member
-54 IMIKDELENK
+54 IMIKDELTNK
-64 KNIKLPNG
+64 ENIKLPDG

-118 GSEQEIKMVN
+118 GSEQELKMVN
-128 SYQPLKNCV
+128 SYQPLRNCV
-137 KQDVNGQEYFYY
+137 KQDVNGQEYFCY
-149 QDNTDRDEN
+149 TDTIDKSNN
-158 IKYKIIYD
+158 INCVEIYD

-231 KIETNQDK
+231 KIETDQDK

-296 VFKGTDADPYTINS
+296 VFKGTDADPYTING

-457 SKKHIFKGEYYNT
+457 SKKNIFKGEYYNT

-505 GGEIGGFE
+505 GGEIGGFT
-513 NNISNGKINEIQKR
+513 NKLSDGKVNEIQER
-527 SLQLPTNSLI
+527 YLQLPTNSSI
-537 LDPIQKNRILFN
+537 LDPTPQKNRILFN

-572 LNDIW
+572 LNDVW
-577 DHHTNNDYIYSLGV
+577 DDHTNNDYIYSLGV

-635 LPIIEYWAKSFP
+635 LPIVEYWAKSLP
-647 YTDGDKTMAEA
+647 YTDGSRDENDK
-658 ECIKVKMTSFNKNKP
+658 SFNNVRSNTLV
-673 IIGETFKKYLENKG
+673 IGESFSNYLRKNY
-687 GYQSKDDPSMM
+687 GYQSKSDPGMI
-698 WFPHYFVESFIAQAG
+698 WFPHYFIESFIAQAG
-713 EETRGL
+713 EESRDLHTPNPGEYQDTFVL
-719 SSEDADDVM
+719 SVK
-728 GDFDFA
+728 
-734 IERKVTN
+734 RRVTN

-752 CSIDEKMISWKVL
+752 CSIDEKMISWEIL
-765 DDKTIQNGYNI
+765 DDETIQNGYNI
-776 KGQFVLT
+776 KGQFVLS
-783 KNPGTEALLW
+783 KIAGTEALLW

-801 EAFIQFI
+801 EAFRYMI
-808 NGLGSNDPIPNKQ
+808 NGLGSNDNTKN
-821 SDIYNN
+821 IYSK
-827 LQFIIYRN
+827 LQFTIYKN
-835 SIAKSSINILDAAS
+835 SILKKSVDILDTES
-849 ISEKLKEYGI
+849 LLKKINEYGI
-859 DVNDNTT
+859 NIFDENKTAY
-866 ETYTKLLELKNINNF
+866 EQLLEIKGIQQSDFL
-881 KFVQK
+881 QK
-886 FKLINNLEEYDT
+886 FKLANKDT
-898 FDKAL
+898 EFDIFDKVL
-903 DNGIDSSNSSF
+903 DAGINGQDQIF
-914 KIQFKTLISN
+914 KIQLKTLIEN
-924 DQELNNLLKT
+924 DSDLNGLLKT
-934 KEFTNTNYEITKST
+934 TNFTEVYEVTKAT
-948 INSVDRKNPDSGYAF
+948 IKSVDRTKPDSGYAF
-963 SDDSKYYYT
+963 SKNTKYYYSGQT
-972 SQIQFLNDGS
+972 QFVSNGS
-982 LPILPGAT
+982 LPIIPGAT
-990 GLYTKDPMFFSYSY
+990 DSYKTDSIFLTHGY
-1004 YGNYLISDSTTH
+1004 YANYLTTNYYDARD
-1016 KGNLE
+1016 NLE
-1021 SFKTI
+1021 GFKAL
-1026 HWYNRYKYCNGNQ
+1026 HFYNKYKYCNGNQ

-1069 FQQGMPIRSLNNERL
+1069 FQQGMPIRSENNERL
-1084 YYPVYEYKEDMY
+1084 YYPVYDYKEDI
-1096 QNSKY
+1096 NTTSIY
-1101 KSQPYTY
+1101 KKPYTY
-1108 NRQYLNKE
+1108 DSKYLNKD

-1129 TVAIDNIIFTS
+1129 TVAIDNTIFTS

-1156 QHSAL
+1156 QHSA
-1161 RHLSFDNNHTSS
+1161 RRKRASNNDRTNE

-1193 SQYSDETNKFI
+1193 SKYSDETDKFI

-1244 AYYPISNRI
+1244 PYYPISNRI
-1253 EFTKKNLNSIEEGVD
+1253 EFTKSNLDSITEGID

-1292 PTNDKILYPATW
+1292 PTNDKILYPETW
-1304 QENYSSTQ
+1304 DQNYSSTQ
-1312 APKDKEGND
+1312 PTDNKGND

-1437 ELGNFRDYSKQYGEI
+1437 ELGNFKDYSKQYGEI

-1541 KIISDHVISRF
+1541 KIISDHIISRF

-1582 DVMFTLWNKKEN
+1582 DVMFTLWNQKEN

-1607 FSTFYSW
+1607 FATFYSW
-1614 IPSYAANIDST
+1614 IPSYAVNIDST
-1625 MYSFEYRKTKDD
+1625 MYSFEYRKTKND

-1652 TKDEYI
+1652 TKDEYV

-1741 KYNNTELQKQNKSF
+1741 KYSDTELQKQNKSF
-1755 VFPEY
+1755 IFPEY

-1818 RGNSQYKENQWDV
+1818 RGNSQYKENQWDI

-1854 KSTDQYDIK
+1854 ESTDQYDIK

-1869 LPEGYTVENI
+1869 LPEGYTIENI

-1919 QISIA
+1919 QMSIA

>member
-26 TRSLSNA
+26 TKSLSNA

-54 IMIKDELENK
+54 IMIKDELTNK
-64 KNIKLPNG
+64 ENIKLPDG

-118 GSEQEIKMVN
+118 GSEQEEKMVD

-137 KQDVNGQEYFYY
+137 KQDVNGQEYFCY
-149 QDNTDRDEN
+149 TDTTDKN
-158 IKYKIIYD
+158 CVKIYD

-296 VFKGTDADPYTINS
+296 VFKGTDADPYTING

-443 SQKDYSEDSGITED
+443 SQKDYSEDSGITENPEQ
-457 SKKHIFKGEYYNT
+457 HIFKGEYYNT

-505 GGEIGGFE
+505 GGEIGGFK
-513 NNISNGKINEIQKR
+513 NKLSDGNINEVQIS
-527 SLQLPTNSLI
+527 SLQLPTNSSI
-537 LDPIQKNRILFN
+537 LDSTPQKNRILFN
-549 TKGDYISNSKGEQTD
+549 TKGDYISNSKGEQTN

-577 DHHTNNDYIYSLGV
+577 DHHTNDDYIYSLGV
-591 KINQEIQEYL
+591 RINEQIQKYL

-635 LPIIEYWAKSFP
+635 LPIVEYWAKSFP
-647 YTDGDKTMAEA
+647 YTDGSKDENDK
-658 ECIKVKMTSFNKNKP
+658 SFNNVKSNTLVV
-673 IIGETFKKYLENKG
+673 GESFSNYLINNC
-687 GYQSKDDPSMM
+687 GYQSKSDPGMI
-698 WFPHYFVESFIAQAG
+698 WFPHYFIESFIAQAG
-713 EETRGL
+713 EESRDLHTPNPGEYQDTFVL
-719 SSEDADDVM
+719 SVK
-728 GDFDFA
+728 
-734 IERKVTN
+734 RRVTN

-752 CSIDEKMISWKVL
+752 CSIDEKMISWKIL
-765 DDKTIQNGYNI
+765 DDETIQNGYNI
-776 KGQFVLT
+776 KGQFVLS
-783 KNPGTEALLW
+783 KIAGTEALLW

-801 EAFIQFI
+801 EAFRYMI
-808 NGLGSNDPIPNKQ
+808 NGLGSNDNTKN
-821 SDIYNN
+821 IYSK
-827 LQFIIYRN
+827 LQFTIY
-835 SIAKSSINILDAAS
+835 SILKKSVDILDTES
-849 ISEKLKEYGI
+849 LLKKINEYGI
-859 DVNDNTT
+859 NIFDENKTAY
-866 ETYTKLLELKNINNF
+866 EQLLEIKGIQQSDFL
-881 KFVQK
+881 QK
-886 FKLINNLEEYDT
+886 FKLANKDT
-898 FDKAL
+898 EFDIFDKVL
-903 DNGIDSSNSSF
+903 DSGINGQDQIF
-914 KIQFKTLISN
+914 KIQLKTLIEN
-924 DQELNNLLKT
+924 DSDLNGLLKT
-934 KEFTNTNYEITKST
+934 TNFTEVYEVTKAT
-948 INSVDRKNPDSGYAF
+948 IKSVDRTKPDSGYAF
-963 SDDSKYYYT
+963 SKNTKYYYSGQT
-972 SQIQFLNDGS
+972 QFVSNGS
-982 LPILPGAT
+982 LPIIPGAT
-990 GLYTKDPMFFSYSY
+990 DSYKTDSIFLTHGY
-1004 YGNYLISDSTTH
+1004 YANYLTTNYYEARD
-1016 KGNLE
+1016 NLE
-1021 SFKTI
+1021 GFKAL
-1026 HWYNRYKYCNGNQ
+1026 HFYNKYKYCNGNQ

-1069 FQQGMPIRSLNNERL
+1069 FQQGMPIRSENNERL
-1084 YYPVYEYKEDMY
+1084 YYPVYDYKEDI
-1096 QNSKY
+1096 NTTSIY
-1101 KSQPYTY
+1101 KKPYTY
-1108 NRQYLNKE
+1108 DSKYLNKD

-1129 TVAIDNIIFTS
+1129 TVAIDNTIFTS

-1150 TSYINE
+1150 TNYINE
-1156 QHSAL
+1156 QHSA
-1161 RHLSFDNNHTSS
+1161 RRKRASNNDRTDK
-1173 NDHDFNFVRGIFSP
+1173 NDDDFNFVRGIFSP

-1193 SQYSDETNKFI
+1193 SKYSDETDKFI

-1215 NIYAKGTVLNYDST
+1215 NIYAKGTILNYDST

-1244 AYYPISNRI
+1244 PYYPISNRI
-1253 EFTKKNLNSIEEGVD
+1253 EFTESNLDSITEGID

-1292 PTNDKILYPATW
+1292 PTNDKILYPETW
-1304 QENYSSTQ
+1304 DQNYSSTQ
-1312 APKDKEGND
+1312 NPKDKEGND

-1348 IRTIDESNREEVAIF
+1348 IRTVDESNREEVAIF

-1437 ELGNFRDYSKQYGEI
+1437 ELGNFKDYSKQYGEI

-1496 LPENITMINESYG
+1496 LPENITMINEIYG

-1552 LQENIPFKANEYDVN
+1552 LQENIPFKANEYNVN

-1614 IPSYAANIDST
+1614 IPSYAVNIDST
-1625 MYSFEYRKTKDD
+1625 MYSFEYRKTKND

-1652 TKDEYI
+1652 TKDEYV

-1734 SEIEYDD
+1734 SEIEYDN
-1741 KYNNTELQKQNKSF
+1741 KYSNTELQKQNKSF

-1818 RGNSQYKENQWDV
+1818 RGNSQYKENQWDI

-1854 KSTDQYDIK
+1854 ESTDQYDVK

>member
-54 IMIKDELENK
+54 IMIKDELTNK
-64 KNIKLPNG
+64 ENIKLPDG

-231 KIETNQDK
+231 KIETDQDK

-934 KEFTNTNYEITKST
+934 KEFTDTNYEITKST

-1567 IINSNIKTTYNAKKA
+1567 IINSNIKTTYNAKKS

-1652 TKDEYI
+1652 TKDEYV

-1712 GKDKKNM
+1712 DKDKKNI

-1741 KYNNTELQKQNKSF
+1741 KYSNTELQKQNKSF

-1818 RGNSQYKENQWDV
+1818 RGNSQYKENQWDI

-1854 KSTDQYDIK
+1854 ESTDQYDIK

-1869 LPEGYTVENI
+1869 LPEGYTEENI

-1919 QISIA
+1919 QMSIA

>member
-26 TRSLSNA
+26 TKSLSNA

-54 IMIKDELENK
+54 IMIKDELTNK
-64 KNIKLPNG
+64 ENIKLPDG

-118 GSEQEIKMVN
+118 GSEQEEKMVD

-137 KQDVNGQEYFYY
+137 KQDVNGQEYFCY
-149 QDNTDRDEN
+149 TDTTDKN
-158 IKYKIIYD
+158 CVKIYD

-296 VFKGTDADPYTINS
+296 VFKGTDADPYTING

-443 SQKDYSEDSGITED
+443 SQKDYSEDSGITENPEQ
-457 SKKHIFKGEYYNT
+457 HIFKGEYYNT

-505 GGEIGGFE
+505 GGEIGGFK
-513 NNISNGKINEIQKR
+513 NKLSDGNINEVQIS
-527 SLQLPTNSLI
+527 SLQLPTNSSI
-537 LDPIQKNRILFN
+537 LDSTPQKNRILFN
-549 TKGDYISNSKGEQTD
+549 TKGDYISNSKGEQTN

-577 DHHTNNDYIYSLGV
+577 DHHTNDDYIYSLGV
-591 KINQEIQEYL
+591 RINEQIQKYL

-635 LPIIEYWAKSFP
+635 LPIVEYWAKSFP
-647 YTDGDKTMAEA
+647 YTDGSKDENDK
-658 ECIKVKMTSFNKNKP
+658 SFNNVKSNTLVV
-673 IIGETFKKYLENKG
+673 GESFSNYLINNC
-687 GYQSKDDPSMM
+687 GYQSKSDPGMI
-698 WFPHYFVESFIAQAG
+698 WFPHYFIESFIAQAG
-713 EETRGL
+713 EESRDLHTPNPGEYQDTFVL
-719 SSEDADDVM
+719 SVK
-728 GDFDFA
+728 
-734 IERKVTN
+734 RRVTN

-752 CSIDEKMISWKVL
+752 CSIDEKMISWKIL
-765 DDKTIQNGYNI
+765 DDETIQNGYNI
-776 KGQFVLT
+776 KGQFVLS
-783 KNPGTEALLW
+783 KIAGTEALLW

-801 EAFIQFI
+801 EAFRYMI
-808 NGLGSNDPIPNKQ
+808 NGLGSNDNTKN
-821 SDIYNN
+821 IYSK
-827 LQFIIYRN
+827 LQFTIYKN
-835 SIAKSSINILDAAS
+835 SILKKSVDILDTES
-849 ISEKLKEYGI
+849 LLKKINEYGI
-859 DVNDNTT
+859 NIFDENKTAY
-866 ETYTKLLELKNINNF
+866 EQLLEIKGIQQSDFL
-881 KFVQK
+881 QK
-886 FKLINNLEEYDT
+886 FKLANKDT
-898 FDKAL
+898 EFDIFDKVL
-903 DNGIDSSNSSF
+903 DSGINGQDQIF
-914 KIQFKTLISN
+914 KIQLKTLIEN
-924 DQELNNLLKT
+924 DSDLNGLLKT
-934 KEFTNTNYEITKST
+934 TNFTEVYEVTKAT
-948 INSVDRKNPDSGYAF
+948 IKSVDRTKPDSGYAF
-963 SDDSKYYYT
+963 SKNTKYYYSGQT
-972 SQIQFLNDGS
+972 QFVSNGS
-982 LPILPGAT
+982 LPIIPGAT
-990 GLYTKDPMFFSYSY
+990 DSYKTDSIFLTHGY
-1004 YGNYLISDSTTH
+1004 YANYLTTNYYEARD
-1016 KGNLE
+1016 NLE
-1021 SFKTI
+1021 GFKAL
-1026 HWYNRYKYCNGNQ
+1026 HFYNKYKYCNGNQ

-1069 FQQGMPIRSLNNERL
+1069 FQQGMPIRSENNERL
-1084 YYPVYEYKEDMY
+1084 YYPVYDYKEDI
-1096 QNSKY
+1096 NTTSIY
-1101 KSQPYTY
+1101 KKPYTY
-1108 NRQYLNKE
+1108 DSKYLNKD

-1129 TVAIDNIIFTS
+1129 TVAIDNTIFTS

-1150 TSYINE
+1150 TNYINE
-1156 QHSAL
+1156 QHSA
-1161 RHLSFDNNHTSS
+1161 RRKRASNNDRTDK
-1173 NDHDFNFVRGIFSP
+1173 NDDDFNFVRGIFSP

-1193 SQYSDETNKFI
+1193 SKYSDETDKFI

-1215 NIYAKGTVLNYDST
+1215 NIYAKGTILNYDST

-1244 AYYPISNRI
+1244 PYYPISNRI
-1253 EFTKKNLNSIEEGVD
+1253 EFTESNLDSITEGID

-1292 PTNDKILYPATW
+1292 PTNDKILYPETW
-1304 QENYSSTQ
+1304 DQNYSSTQ
-1312 APKDKEGND
+1312 NPKDKEGND

-1348 IRTIDESNREEVAIF
+1348 IRTVDESNREEVAIF

-1437 ELGNFRDYSKQYGEI
+1437 ELGNFKDYSKQYGEI

-1496 LPENITMINESYG
+1496 LPENITMINEIYG

-1552 LQENIPFKANEYDVN
+1552 LQENIPFKANEYNVN

-1614 IPSYAANIDST
+1614 IPSYAVNIDST
-1625 MYSFEYRKTKDD
+1625 MYSFEYRKTKND

-1652 TKDEYI
+1652 TKDEYV

-1734 SEIEYDD
+1734 SEIEYDN
-1741 KYNNTELQKQNKSF
+1741 KYSNTELQKQNKSF

-1818 RGNSQYKENQWDV
+1818 RGNSQYKENQWDI

-1854 KSTDQYDIK
+1854 ESTDQYDVK

>member
-26 TRSLSNA
+26 TKSLSNA

-54 IMIKDELENK
+54 IMIKDELDNK
-64 KNIKLPNG
+64 KNIKLPDR

-118 GSEQEIKMVN
+118 GSEQEIKMVD

-137 KQDVNGQEYFYY
+137 IEDVNGQEYFYY

-231 KIETNQDK
+231 KIKTDQDK

-296 VFKGTDADPYTINS
+296 VFKGTDADPYTING

-443 SQKDYSEDSGITED
+443 SQKDYSEDSGITENPEQ
-457 SKKHIFKGEYYNT
+457 HIFKGEYYNT

-505 GGEIGGFE
+505 GGEIGGFT
-513 NNISNGKINEIQKR
+513 NKLSDGKVNEIQER
-527 SLQLPTNSLI
+527 YLQLPTNSSI
-537 LDPIQKNRILFN
+537 LDPTPQKNRILFN

-577 DHHTNNDYIYSLGV
+577 DHHTNDDYIYSLGI

-635 LPIIEYWAKSFP
+635 LPIVEYWAKSFP
-647 YTDGDKTMAEA
+647 YTDGSKDENDKSFDA
-658 ECIKVKMTSFNKNKP
+658 VKSNTLVVGDSFSN
-673 IIGETFKKYLENKG
+673 YLINNC
-687 GYQSKDDPSMM
+687 GYQSKSDPGMI

-713 EETRGL
+713 EESRDLHTPNPGEYQDTFVL
-719 SSEDADDVM
+719 SVK
-728 GDFDFA
+728 
-734 IERKVTN
+734 RRVTN

-752 CSIDEKMISWKVL
+752 CSIDEKMISWKIL
-765 DDKTIQNGYNI
+765 DDETIQNGYNI
-776 KGQFVLT
+776 KGQFVLS
-783 KNPGTEALLW
+783 KIAGTEALLW

-801 EAFIQFI
+801 EAFRYMV
-808 NGLGSNDPIPNKQ
+808 NGLGSNNDTKN
-821 SDIYNN
+821 IYSK
-827 LQFIIYRN
+827 LQFTIYKN
-835 SIAKSSINILDAAS
+835 SILKKSVDILDTES
-849 ISEKLKEYGI
+849 LLKKINEYGI
-859 DVNDNTT
+859 NIFDENKTAY
-866 ETYTKLLELKNINNF
+866 EQLLEIKGIQQSDFL
-881 KFVQK
+881 QK
-886 FKLINNLEEYDT
+886 FKLDNKDTEFDIFNKVLDAGINSQDQ
-898 FDKAL
+898 
-903 DNGIDSSNSSF
+903 IF
-914 KIQFKTLISN
+914 KIQFKTLIEN
-924 DQELNNLLKT
+924 DSDLNGLLKT
-934 KEFTNTNYEITKST
+934 TNFTEVYEVTKATNK
-948 INSVDRKNPDSGYAF
+948 SVDRTKPDSGYAF
-963 SDDSKYYYT
+963 SKNTKYYYSGQT
-972 SQIQFLNDGS
+972 QFVSNGS
-982 LPILPGAT
+982 LPIIPGAT
-990 GLYTKDPMFFSYSY
+990 DSYKTDSIFLTHGY
-1004 YGNYLISDSTTH
+1004 YANYLTTNYYEARD
-1016 KGNLE
+1016 NLE
-1021 SFKTI
+1021 GFKAL
-1026 HWYNRYKYCNGNQ
+1026 HFYNKYKYCNGNQ

-1069 FQQGMPIRSLNNERL
+1069 FQQGMPIRSENNERL
-1084 YYPVYEYKEDMY
+1084 YYPVYDYKEDI
-1096 QNSKY
+1096 NTTSIY
-1101 KSQPYTY
+1101 KKPYTY
-1108 NRQYLNKE
+1108 DSKYLNKD

-1156 QHSAL
+1156 QHSA
-1161 RHLSFDNNHTSS
+1161 RRKRAS
-1173 NDHDFNFVRGIFSP
+1173 NDDRTDKNDDDFNFVRGIFSP

-1193 SQYSDETNKFI
+1193 SKYSDETDKFI

-1215 NIYAKGTVLNYDST
+1215 NIYAKGTILNYDST

-1244 AYYPISNRI
+1244 PYYPISNRI
-1253 EFTKKNLNSIEEGVD
+1253 EFTESNLDSITEGID

-1292 PTNDKILYPATW
+1292 PTNDKILYPETW
-1304 QENYSSTQ
+1304 DQNYSSIQ

-1437 ELGNFRDYSKQYGEI
+1437 ELGNFKDYSKQYGEI

-1614 IPSYAANIDST
+1614 IPSYATNIDST

-1652 TKDEYI
+1652 TKDEYV

-1712 GKDKKNM
+1712 GKNKKNM

-1741 KYNNTELQKQNKSF
+1741 KYSDTELQKQNKSF

-1919 QISIA
+1919 QMSIV

>member
-26 TRSLSNA
+26 TKSLSNA

-64 KNIKLPNG
+64 ENIKLPDG

-118 GSEQEIKMVN
+118 GSEQEEKMVD

-137 KQDVNGQEYFYY
+137 KQDVNGQEYFCY
-149 QDNTDRDEN
+149 TDITDKSNN
-158 IKYKIIYD
+158 INCVKIYD

-231 KIETNQDK
+231 KIETDQDK

-296 VFKGTDADPYTINS
+296 VFKGTDADPYTING

-443 SQKDYSEDSGITED
+443 SQKDYSEDSGITENPEQ
-457 SKKHIFKGEYYNT
+457 HIFKGEYYNT

-505 GGEIGGFE
+505 GGEIGGFTNKLSDGKVNE
-513 NNISNGKINEIQKR
+513 VQIS
-527 SLQLPTNSLI
+527 SLQLPTNSSI
-537 LDPIQKNRILFN
+537 LDPTPQKNRILFN

-577 DHHTNNDYIYSLGV
+577 DHHTNDDYIYSLGV

-635 LPIIEYWAKSFP
+635 LPIVEYWAKSFP
-647 YTDGDKTMAEA
+647 YTDGSKDENDKSFDN
-658 ECIKVKMTSFNKNKP
+658 IKSNTLVVGESFSN
-673 IIGETFKKYLENKG
+673 YLINNC
-687 GYQSKDDPSMM
+687 GYQSKSDPGMI
-698 WFPHYFVESFIAQAG
+698 WFPHYFIESFIAQAG
-713 EETRGL
+713 EESRDLHTPNPGEYQDTFVL
-719 SSEDADDVM
+719 SVK
-728 GDFDFA
+728 
-734 IERKVTN
+734 RRVTN

-752 CSIDEKMISWKVL
+752 CSIDEKMISWKIL
-765 DDKTIQNGYNI
+765 DDETIQNGYNI
-776 KGQFVLT
+776 KGQFVLS
-783 KNPGTEALLW
+783 KIAGTEALLW

-801 EAFIQFI
+801 EAFRYMV
-808 NGLGSNDPIPNKQ
+808 NGLGSNDDTKN
-821 SDIYNN
+821 IYSK
-827 LQFIIYRN
+827 LQFTIYKN
-835 SIAKSSINILDAAS
+835 SILKKSVDILDTES
-849 ISEKLKEYGI
+849 LLKKINEYGI
-859 DVNDNTT
+859 NIFDENKTAY
-866 ETYTKLLELKNINNF
+866 EQLLEIKGIQQSDFL
-881 KFVQK
+881 QK
-886 FKLINNLEEYDT
+886 FKLANKDAEFDI
-898 FDKAL
+898 FDKVLNAGI
-903 DNGIDSSNSSF
+903 NGQDQIF
-914 KIQFKTLISN
+914 KIQLKTLIEN
-924 DQELNNLLKT
+924 DSDLNGLLKT
-934 KEFTNTNYEITKST
+934 TNFTEVYEVTKAT
-948 INSVDRKNPDSGYAF
+948 IKSVDRTKPDSGYAF
-963 SDDSKYYYT
+963 SKNTKYYYSGQT
-972 SQIQFLNDGS
+972 QFVSNGS
-982 LPILPGAT
+982 LPIIPGAT
-990 GLYTKDPMFFSYSY
+990 DSYKTDSIFLTHGY
-1004 YGNYLISDSTTH
+1004 YANYLTTNYYDARN
-1016 KGNLE
+1016 NLE
-1021 SFKTI
+1021 GFKAL
-1026 HWYNRYKYCNGNQ
+1026 HFYNKYKYCNGNQ

-1069 FQQGMPIRSLNNERL
+1069 FQQGMPIRSENNERL
-1084 YYPVYEYKEDMY
+1084 YYPVYDYKEDI
-1096 QNSKY
+1096 NTTSIY
-1101 KSQPYTY
+1101 KKPYTY
-1108 NRQYLNKE
+1108 DSKYLNKD

-1129 TVAIDNIIFTS
+1129 TVAIDNTIFTS

-1156 QHSAL
+1156 QHSA
-1161 RHLSFDNNHTSS
+1161 RRKRAS
-1173 NDHDFNFVRGIFSP
+1173 NDDRTNENNHDFNFVRGIFSP

-1193 SQYSDETNKFI
+1193 SKYSDETDKFI

-1215 NIYAKGTVLNYDST
+1215 NIYAKGTILDYDST

-1244 AYYPISNRI
+1244 PYYPISNRI
-1253 EFTKKNLNSIEEGVD
+1253 EFTESNLDSITEGID

-1292 PTNDKILYPATW
+1292 PTNDKILYPETW
-1304 QENYSSTQ
+1304 DQNYSSIQ
-1312 APKDKEGND
+1312 APKDDKGND

-1348 IRTIDESNREEVAIF
+1348 IRTVDESNREEVAIF

-1425 NTDLNINGYRVF
+1425 NTDLNINGYRIF
-1437 ELGNFRDYSKQYGEI
+1437 ELGNFKDYSKQYGEI

-1614 IPSYAANIDST
+1614 IPSYAINIDST
-1625 MYSFEYRKTKDD
+1625 MYSFEYRKTKND

-1652 TKDEYI
+1652 TKDEYV

-1741 KYNNTELQKQNKSF
+1741 KYSNTELQKQNKSF

-1869 LPEGYTVENI
+1869 LPEGYNIDDI

-1919 QISIA
+1919 QMSIA

>member
-26 TRSLSNA
+26 TKSLSNA

-54 IMIKDELENK
+54 IMIKDELTNK
-64 KNIKLPNG
+64 ENIKLPDG

-118 GSEQEIKMVN
+118 GSEQEIKMVD
-128 SYQPLKNCV
+128 SYQPLRNCV
-137 KQDVNGQEYFYY
+137 KQDVNGQEYFCY
-149 QDNTDRDEN
+149 TDTIDKSNN
-158 IKYKIIYD
+158 INCVEIYD

-175 INHPVDID
+175 INHPVDIG

-231 KIETNQDK
+231 KIETDQDK

-296 VFKGTDADPYTINS
+296 VFKGTDADPYTING

-342 SSEANIEAIPQAFE
+342 SSEANIETIPQAFE

-443 SQKDYSEDSGITED
+443 SQKDYSEDSGIIENPEQ
-457 SKKHIFKGEYYNT
+457 HIFKGEYYNT

-505 GGEIGGFE
+505 GGEIGGFT
-513 NNISNGKINEIQKR
+513 NKLSDGKVNEIQER
-527 SLQLPTNSLI
+527 YLQLPTNSSI
-537 LDPIQKNRILFN
+537 LDPTPQKNRILFN
-549 TKGDYISNSKGEQTD
+549 TKGDYISNSKGEQTN

-577 DHHTNNDYIYSLGV
+577 DHHTNDDYIYSLGV

-635 LPIIEYWAKSFP
+635 LPIVEYWAKSFP
-647 YTDGDKTMAEA
+647 YTDGSGDENDK
-658 ECIKVKMTSFNKNKP
+658 SFNAVKSNTLVV
-673 IIGETFKKYLENKG
+673 GESFSNYLINNC
-687 GYQSKDDPSMM
+687 GYQSKSDPGMI
-698 WFPHYFVESFIAQAG
+698 WFPHYFIESFIAQAG
-713 EETRGL
+713 EESRDLHTPNPGEYQDTFVL
-719 SSEDADDVM
+719 SVK
-728 GDFDFA
+728 
-734 IERKVTN
+734 RRVTN

-752 CSIDEKMISWKVL
+752 CSIDEKMISWKTL
-765 DDKTIQNGYNI
+765 DDETIQNGYNI
-776 KGQFVLT
+776 KGQFVLS
-783 KNPGTEALLW
+783 KIAGTEALLW

-801 EAFIQFI
+801 EAFRYMI
-808 NGLGSNDPIPNKQ
+808 NGLGSNDNTKN
-821 SDIYNN
+821 IYSK
-827 LQFIIYRN
+827 LQFTIYKN
-835 SIAKSSINILDAAS
+835 SILKKSVDILDTES
-849 ISEKLKEYGI
+849 LLKKINEYGI
-859 DVNDNTT
+859 NIFDENKTAY
-866 ETYTKLLELKNINNF
+866 EQLLEIKGIQQSDFL
-881 KFVQK
+881 QK
-886 FKLINNLEEYDT
+886 FKLANKDT
-898 FDKAL
+898 EFDIFDKVL
-903 DNGIDSSNSSF
+903 DAGINGQDQIF
-914 KIQFKTLISN
+914 KIQLKTLIEN
-924 DQELNNLLKT
+924 DSDLNGLLKT
-934 KEFTNTNYEITKST
+934 TNFTEVYEVTKAT
-948 INSVDRKNPDSGYAF
+948 IKSVDRTKPDSGYAF
-963 SDDSKYYYT
+963 SKNTKYYYSGQT
-972 SQIQFLNDGS
+972 QFVSNGS
-982 LPILPGAT
+982 LPIIPGAT
-990 GLYTKDPMFFSYSY
+990 DSYKTDSIFLTHGY
-1004 YGNYLISDSTTH
+1004 YANYLTTNYYEARD
-1016 KGNLE
+1016 NLE
-1021 SFKTI
+1021 GFKAL
-1026 HWYNRYKYCNGNQ
+1026 HFYNKYKYCNGNQ

-1069 FQQGMPIRSLNNERL
+1069 FQQGMPIRSENNERL
-1084 YYPVYEYKEDMY
+1084 YYPIYDYKEDI
-1096 QNSKY
+1096 NTTSIY
-1101 KSQPYTY
+1101 KKPYTY
-1108 NRQYLNKE
+1108 DSKYLNKD

-1129 TVAIDNIIFTS
+1129 TVAIDNTIFTS

-1156 QHSAL
+1156 QHSA
-1161 RHLSFDNNHTSS
+1161 RRKRASNNDRTNE

-1193 SQYSDETNKFI
+1193 SKYSNETDKFI
-1204 TEKERGYSRTF
+1204 TEKKRGYSRTF

-1244 AYYPISNRI
+1244 PYYPISNRI
-1253 EFTKKNLNSIEEGVD
+1253 EFTESNLDSITEGID

-1292 PTNDKILYPATW
+1292 PTNDKILYPETW
-1304 QENYSSTQ
+1304 DQNYSSIQ
-1312 APKDKEGND
+1312 IPKDKEGND

-1437 ELGNFRDYSKQYGEI
+1437 ELGNFKDYSKQYGEI

-1526 DASEKKIWMTDGSQL
+1526 DASERKIWMTDGSQL

-1607 FSTFYSW
+1607 FATFYSW
-1614 IPSYAANIDST
+1614 IPSYAINIDST
-1625 MYSFEYRKTKDD
+1625 MYSFEYRKTKND

-1652 TKDEYI
+1652 TKDEYV

-1712 GKDKKNM
+1712 KKDKKNM

-1741 KYNNTELQKQNKSF
+1741 KYSNTELQKQNKSF

-1788 GTEVTHNK
+1788 GAEVTHNK

-1854 KSTDQYDIK
+1854 ESTDQYDIK

-1919 QISIA
+1919 QMSIA

>member
-26 TRSLSNA
+26 TKSLSNA
-33 LNATYLSTVGN
+33 LNVTYLSTVGN

-54 IMIKDELENK
+54 IMIKDELTNK
-64 KNIKLPNG
+64 ENIKLPDG

-80 YNGIIYIASI
+80 NNGIIYIASI

-118 GSEQEIKMVN
+118 GSEQELKMVD
-128 SYQPLKNCV
+128 SYQPLRNCV
-137 KQDVNGQEYFYY
+137 KQDVNGQEYFCY
-149 QDNTDRDEN
+149 TDTIDKSNN
-158 IKYKIIYD
+158 INCVEIYD

-231 KIETNQDK
+231 KIETDQDK

-296 VFKGTDADPYTINS
+296 VFKGTDADPYTING

-412 PDLYYKDLLDLSLH
+412 PDLYYKDLLDISLH

-443 SQKDYSEDSGITED
+443 SQKDYSEDSGITENPEQ
-457 SKKHIFKGEYYNT
+457 HIFKGEYYNT

-505 GGEIGGFE
+505 GGEIGGFT
-513 NNISNGKINEIQKR
+513 NKLSDGKVNEIQEMY
-527 SLQLPTNSLI
+527 LQLPTNSSI
-537 LDPIQKNRILFN
+537 LDPTPQKNRILFN

-577 DHHTNNDYIYSLGV
+577 DHHTNDDYIYSLGV
-591 KINQEIQEYL
+591 SINAEIQKYL
-601 TQKLGIKGFFIVRK
+601 TEKLGIKGFFIVRK

-635 LPIIEYWAKSFP
+635 LPIVEYWAKSFP
-647 YTDGDKTMAEA
+647 YTDGSRDENDKSFDN
-658 ECIKVKMTSFNKNKP
+658 VKSNTLVVGESFSN
-673 IIGETFKKYLENKG
+673 YLINNC
-687 GYQSKDDPSMM
+687 GYQSKSDPGMI
-698 WFPHYFVESFIAQAG
+698 WFPHYFIESFIAQAG
-713 EETRGL
+713 EESRDLHTPNPGEYQDTFVL
-719 SSEDADDVM
+719 SVKRRVA
-728 GDFDFA
+728 
-734 IERKVTN
+734 N

-752 CSIDEKMISWKVL
+752 CSIDEKMISWKIL
-765 DDKTIQNGYNI
+765 DDETIQNGYNI
-776 KGQFVLT
+776 KGQFVLS
-783 KNPGTEALLW
+783 KIAGTEALLW

-801 EAFIQFI
+801 EAFRYMV
-808 NGLGSNDPIPNKQ
+808 NGLGSNDDTKN
-821 SDIYNN
+821 IYSK
-827 LQFIIYRN
+827 LQFTIYKN
-835 SIAKSSINILDAAS
+835 SILKKSVDILDTES
-849 ISEKLKEYGI
+849 LLKKINEYGI
-859 DVNDNTT
+859 NIFDENKTAY
-866 ETYTKLLELKNINNF
+866 EQLLEIKGIQQSDFL
-881 KFVQK
+881 QK
-886 FKLINNLEEYDT
+886 FKLANKDT
-898 FDKAL
+898 EFDIFDKVLNAGI
-903 DNGIDSSNSSF
+903 NGQDQIF
-914 KIQFKTLISN
+914 KIQLKTLIENDSN
-924 DQELNNLLKT
+924 LNGLLKT
-934 KEFTNTNYEITKST
+934 TNFTEVYEVTKAT
-948 INSVDRKNPDSGYAF
+948 IESVDRTKPDSGYAF
-963 SDDSKYYYT
+963 SKNTKYYYSGQT
-972 SQIQFLNDGS
+972 QFVSNGS
-982 LPILPGAT
+982 LPIIPGAT
-990 GLYTKDPMFFSYSY
+990 DSYKTDSIFLTHGY
-1004 YGNYLISDSTTH
+1004 YANYLTTNYYDARD
-1016 KGNLE
+1016 NLE
-1021 SFKTI
+1021 GFKAL
-1026 HWYNRYKYCNGNQ
+1026 HFYNKYKYCNGNQ

-1069 FQQGMPIRSLNNERL
+1069 FQQGMPIRSENNERL
-1084 YYPVYEYKEDMY
+1084 YYPVYDYKEDI
-1096 QNSKY
+1096 NTTSIY
-1101 KSQPYTY
+1101 KKPYTY
-1108 NRQYLNKE
+1108 DSIYLNKN

-1129 TVAIDNIIFTS
+1129 TVAIDNTIFSS
-1140 IAGNSQEAYR
+1140 IAGNSQEVYR

-1156 QHSAL
+1156 QHSA
-1161 RHLSFDNNHTSS
+1161 RRKRASNNDRTNK
-1173 NDHDFNFVRGIFSP
+1173 NDDDFNFVRGIFSP

-1193 SQYSDETNKFI
+1193 SPFSNEVDKFI

-1215 NIYAKGTVLNYDST
+1215 NIYAKGTILNYDST

-1244 AYYPISNRI
+1244 PYYPISNRI
-1253 EFTKKNLNSIEEGVD
+1253 EFTKSNLDSIIEGID

-1292 PTNDKILYPATW
+1292 PTNDKILYPETW
-1304 QENYSSTQ
+1304 DQNYSSTQ
-1312 APKDKEGND
+1312 VPKDNKGND

-1363 GHGRKFYPLEPISAE
+1363 GHGRKFYPLESISAE

-1414 FKNRVLYSNVN
+1414 FKNRVLYSNIN

-1437 ELGNFRDYSKQYGEI
+1437 ELGNFKDYSKQYGEI

-1607 FSTFYSW
+1607 FATFYSW
-1614 IPSYAANIDST
+1614 IPSYAVNIDST
-1625 MYSFEYRKTKDD
+1625 MYSFEYRKTKND

-1652 TKDEYI
+1652 TKDEYV

-1686 QNLKMIANDAEP
+1686 QNLKIIANDAEP

-1741 KYNNTELQKQNKSF
+1741 KYSDTELQKQNKSF

-1788 GTEVTHNK
+1788 GAEVTHNK

-1818 RGNSQYKENQWDV
+1818 RGNSQYKENQWDI

-1854 KSTDQYDIK
+1854 ESTDQYDIK

-1869 LPEGYTVENI
+1869 LPEGYTVKNI

-1919 QISIA
+1919 QMSIA

>member
-26 TRSLSNA
+26 TKSLSNA

-44 QGVIQNDMGN
+44 QGVIQNDIGN
-54 IMIKDELENK
+54 IMIKDELTNK
-64 KNIKLPNG
+64 ENIKLPDG

-118 GSEQEIKMVN
+118 GSEQEEKMVD

-137 KQDVNGQEYFYY
+137 KQDVNGQEYFCY
-149 QDNTDRDEN
+149 TDTTDKN
-158 IKYKIIYD
+158 CVKIYD

-296 VFKGTDADPYTINS
+296 VFKGTDADPYTING

-443 SQKDYSEDSGITED
+443 SQKDYSEDSGITENPEQ
-457 SKKHIFKGEYYNT
+457 HIFKGEYYNT

-505 GGEIGGFE
+505 GGEIGGFK
-513 NNISNGKINEIQKR
+513 NKLSDGNINEVQIS
-527 SLQLPTNSLI
+527 SLQLPTNSSI
-537 LDPIQKNRILFN
+537 LDSTPQKNRILFN
-549 TKGDYISNSKGEQTD
+549 TKGDYISNSKGEQTN

-577 DHHTNNDYIYSLGV
+577 DHHTNDDYIYSLGV
-591 KINQEIQEYL
+591 RINEQIQKYL

-635 LPIIEYWAKSFP
+635 LPIVEYWAKSFP
-647 YTDGDKTMAEA
+647 YTDGSKDENDK
-658 ECIKVKMTSFNKNKP
+658 SFNNVKSNTLVV
-673 IIGETFKKYLENKG
+673 GESFSNYLINNC
-687 GYQSKDDPSMM
+687 GYQSKSDPGMI
-698 WFPHYFVESFIAQAG
+698 WFPHYFIESFIAQAG
-713 EETRGL
+713 EESRDLHTPNPGEYQDTFVL
-719 SSEDADDVM
+719 SVK
-728 GDFDFA
+728 
-734 IERKVTN
+734 RRVTN

-752 CSIDEKMISWKVL
+752 CSIDEKMISWKIL
-765 DDKTIQNGYNI
+765 DDETIQNGYNI
-776 KGQFVLT
+776 KGQFVLS
-783 KNPGTEALLW
+783 KIAGTEALLW

-801 EAFIQFI
+801 EAFRYMI
-808 NGLGSNDPIPNKQ
+808 NGLGSNDNTKN
-821 SDIYNN
+821 IYSK
-827 LQFIIYRN
+827 LQFTIYKN
-835 SIAKSSINILDAAS
+835 SILKKSVDILDTES
-849 ISEKLKEYGI
+849 LLKKINEYGI
-859 DVNDNTT
+859 NIFDENKTAY
-866 ETYTKLLELKNINNF
+866 EQLLEIKGIQQSDFL
-881 KFVQK
+881 QK
-886 FKLINNLEEYDT
+886 FKLANKDT
-898 FDKAL
+898 EFDIFDKVL
-903 DNGIDSSNSSF
+903 DSGINGQDQIF
-914 KIQFKTLISN
+914 KIQLKTLIEN
-924 DQELNNLLKT
+924 DSDLNGLLKT
-934 KEFTNTNYEITKST
+934 TNFTEVYEVTKAT
-948 INSVDRKNPDSGYAF
+948 IKSVDRTKPDSGYAF
-963 SDDSKYYYT
+963 SKNTKYYYSGQT
-972 SQIQFLNDGS
+972 QFVSNGS
-982 LPILPGAT
+982 LPIIPGAT
-990 GLYTKDPMFFSYSY
+990 DSYKTDSIFLTHGY
-1004 YGNYLISDSTTH
+1004 YANYLTTNYYEARD
-1016 KGNLE
+1016 NLE
-1021 SFKTI
+1021 GFKAL
-1026 HWYNRYKYCNGNQ
+1026 HFYNKYKYCNGNQ

-1069 FQQGMPIRSLNNERL
+1069 FQQGMPIRSENNERL
-1084 YYPVYEYKEDMY
+1084 YYPVYDYKEDI
-1096 QNSKY
+1096 NTTSIY
-1101 KSQPYTY
+1101 KKPYTY
-1108 NRQYLNKE
+1108 DSKYLNKD

-1129 TVAIDNIIFTS
+1129 TVAIDNTIFTS

-1150 TSYINE
+1150 TNYINE
-1156 QHSAL
+1156 QHSA
-1161 RHLSFDNNHTSS
+1161 RRKRASNNDRTDK
-1173 NDHDFNFVRGIFSP
+1173 NDDDFNFVRGIFSP

-1193 SQYSDETNKFI
+1193 SKYSDETDKFI

-1215 NIYAKGTVLNYDST
+1215 NIYAKGTILNYDST

-1244 AYYPISNRI
+1244 PYYPISNRI
-1253 EFTKKNLNSIEEGVD
+1253 EFTESNLDSITEGID

-1292 PTNDKILYPATW
+1292 PTNDKILYPETW
-1304 QENYSSTQ
+1304 DQNYSSTQ
-1312 APKDKEGND
+1312 NPKDKEGND

-1348 IRTIDESNREEVAIF
+1348 IRTVDESNREEVAIF

-1437 ELGNFRDYSKQYGEI
+1437 ELGNFKDYSKQYGEI

-1496 LPENITMINESYG
+1496 LPENITMINEIYG

-1552 LQENIPFKANEYDVN
+1552 LQENIPFKANEYNVN

-1614 IPSYAANIDST
+1614 IPSYAVNIDST
-1625 MYSFEYRKTKDD
+1625 MYSFEYRKTKND

-1652 TKDEYI
+1652 TKDEYV

-1734 SEIEYDD
+1734 SEIEYDN
-1741 KYNNTELQKQNKSF
+1741 KYSNTELQKQNKSF

-1818 RGNSQYKENQWDV
+1818 RGNSQYKENQWDI

-1854 KSTDQYDIK
+1854 ESTDQYDVK

>member
-26 TRSLSNA
+26 TKSLSNA

-54 IMIKDELENK
+54 IMIKDELDNK
-64 KNIKLPNG
+64 KNIKLPDG

-118 GSEQEIKMVN
+118 GSEQEIKMVD

-137 KQDVNGQEYFYY
+137 IEDVNGQEYFYY
-149 QDNTDRDEN
+149 EDTNNKDES

-231 KIETNQDK
+231 KIETDQDK

-296 VFKGTDADPYTINS
+296 VFKGTDADPYTING

-443 SQKDYSEDSGITED
+443 SQKDYSEDSGITENPEQ
-457 SKKHIFKGEYYNT
+457 HIFKGEYYNT

-505 GGEIGGFE
+505 GGEIGGFI
-513 NNISNGKINEIQKR
+513 NKLSDGNVNKVQIS
-527 SLQLPTNSLI
+527 SLQLPTNSSI
-537 LDPIQKNRILFN
+537 LDSTPQKNRILFN

-577 DHHTNNDYIYSLGV
+577 DRHTNDDYVYSLGV
-591 KINQEIQEYL
+591 KINEQIQKYL
-601 TQKLGIKGFFIVRK
+601 TEKLGIKGFFIVRK

-635 LPIIEYWAKSFP
+635 LPIVEYWAKSFP
-647 YTDGDKTMAEA
+647 YTDGSKDENDKSFDA
-658 ECIKVKMTSFNKNKP
+658 VKSNTLVVGESFSNYLTKNC
-673 IIGETFKKYLENKG
+673 
-687 GYQSKDDPSMM
+687 GYQSKSDPGMI
-698 WFPHYFVESFIAQAG
+698 WFPHYFIESFIAQAG
-713 EETRGL
+713 EESRDLHTPNPGEYQDTFVL
-719 SSEDADDVM
+719 SVK
-728 GDFDFA
+728 
-734 IERKVTN
+734 RRVTN

-752 CSIDEKMISWKVL
+752 CSIDEKMISWKIL
-765 DDKTIQNGYNI
+765 DDETIQNGYNI
-776 KGQFVLT
+776 KGQFVLS
-783 KNPGTEALLW
+783 KIAGTEALLW

-801 EAFIQFI
+801 EAFRYMV
-808 NGLGSNDPIPNKQ
+808 NGLGSNDDTKN
-821 SDIYNN
+821 IYSK
-827 LQFIIYRN
+827 LQFTIYKN
-835 SIAKSSINILDAAS
+835 SILKKSVDILDTES
-849 ISEKLKEYGI
+849 LLKKINEYGI
-859 DVNDNTT
+859 NIFDENKTVY
-866 ETYTKLLELKNINNF
+866 EQLLEIKGIQQSDFL
-881 KFVQK
+881 QK
-886 FKLINNLEEYDT
+886 FKLDNKDT
-898 FDKAL
+898 EFDIFDKVL
-903 DNGIDSSNSSF
+903 DAGINSQDQIF
-914 KIQFKTLISN
+914 KIQFKTLIEN
-924 DQELNNLLKT
+924 DSDLNGLLKT
-934 KEFTNTNYEITKST
+934 TNFTEVYEVTKAT
-948 INSVDRKNPDSGYAF
+948 IKSVDRTKPDSGYAF
-963 SDDSKYYYT
+963 SKNTKYYYSGQT
-972 SQIQFLNDGS
+972 QFVSNGS
-982 LPILPGAT
+982 LPIIPGAT
-990 GLYTKDPMFFSYSY
+990 DSYKTDSIFLTHGY
-1004 YGNYLISDSTTH
+1004 YANYLTTNYYEARD
-1016 KGNLE
+1016 NLE
-1021 SFKTI
+1021 GFKAL
-1026 HWYNRYKYCNGNQ
+1026 HFYNKYKYCNGNQ

-1069 FQQGMPIRSLNNERL
+1069 FQQGMPIRSENNERL
-1084 YYPVYEYKEDMY
+1084 YYPVYDYKEDI
-1096 QNSKY
+1096 NTTSIY
-1101 KSQPYTY
+1101 KKPYTY
-1108 NRQYLNKE
+1108 DSKYLNKD

-1129 TVAIDNIIFTS
+1129 TVAIDNTIFTS

-1156 QHSAL
+1156 QHSA
-1161 RHLSFDNNHTSS
+1161 RRKRASNNDRTDK
-1173 NDHDFNFVRGIFSP
+1173 NDDDFNFVRGVFSP

-1193 SQYSDETNKFI
+1193 SKYSDETDKFI

-1215 NIYAKGTVLNYDST
+1215 NIYAKGTVLNYDSI

-1244 AYYPISNRI
+1244 PYYPISNRI
-1253 EFTKKNLNSIEEGVD
+1253 EFTESNLDSITEGID

-1292 PTNDKILYPATW
+1292 PTNDKILYPETW
-1304 QENYSSTQ
+1304 DQNYSSTQ

-1348 IRTIDESNREEVAIF
+1348 IRTVDESNREEVAIF

-1391 GFRTNLGI
+1391 GFRINLGI

-1437 ELGNFRDYSKQYGEI
+1437 ELGNFKDYSKQYGEI

-1614 IPSYAANIDST
+1614 IPSYAVNIDST
-1625 MYSFEYRKTKDD
+1625 MYSFEYRKTKND

-1652 TKDEYI
+1652 TKDEYV

-1675 VNDYMYVQKIF
+1675 VNDYIYVQKIF

-1712 GKDKKNM
+1712 NKDKKNM

-1741 KYNNTELQKQNKSF
+1741 KYSDTELQKQNKSF

-1776 LTSDGKNYDNLS
+1776 LTSDGKNYNNLS

-1803 SIHVKNTPIDKENRI
+1803 SVHVKNTPIDKENRI
-1818 RGNSQYKENQWDV
+1818 RGNSQYKENQWDI

-1869 LPEGYTVENI
+1869 LPEEYTVDDI

-1900 KIRYSGKQ
+1900 KIRYSGKR

-1919 QISIA
+1919 QMSIA

>member
-54 IMIKDELENK
+54 IMIKDELTNK
-64 KNIKLPNG
+64 ENIKLLDG

-104 NYKEYKVQTIDNID
+104 NYKEYKIQTIDNID
-118 GSEQEIKMVN
+118 GSEQEIKMVD
-128 SYQPLKNCV
+128 SYQPLRNCV
-137 KQDVNGQEYFYY
+137 KQDVNGQEYFCYI
-149 QDNTDRDEN
+149 DTIDKSNN
-158 IKYKIIYD
+158 INCVEIYD

-231 KIETNQDK
+231 RIETDQDK

-296 VFKGTDADPYTINS
+296 VFKGTDADPYTING

-412 PDLYYKDLLDLSLH
+412 PDLYYKDLLDISLH

-443 SQKDYSEDSGITED
+443 SQKDYSEDSGITEN
-457 SKKHIFKGEYYNT
+457 SEQHIFKSEYYNT

-505 GGEIGGFE
+505 GGEIGGF
-513 NNISNGKINEIQKR
+513 NNKLSDGKVNEIQKMY
-527 SLQLPTNSLI
+527 LQLPTNSSI
-537 LDPIQKNRILFN
+537 LDPQKNRILFN
-549 TKGDYISNSKGEQTD
+549 TKGDYISNSKGEQTN
-564 INIRGVIH
+564 INIRGVVH

-577 DHHTNNDYIYSLGV
+577 DHHTNDDYIYSLGV
-591 KINQEIQEYL
+591 SINAEIQKYL
-601 TQKLGIKGFFIVRK
+601 TEKLGIKGFFIVRK

-635 LPIIEYWAKSFP
+635 LPIVEYWAKSFP
-647 YTDGDKTMAEA
+647 YTDGSKDENDK
-658 ECIKVKMTSFNKNKP
+658 SFNAIKSNTLVV
-673 IIGETFKKYLENKG
+673 GDSFSNYLINNC
-687 GYQSKDDPSMM
+687 GYQSKSDPGMI
-698 WFPHYFVESFIAQAG
+698 WFPHYFIESFIAQAG
-713 EETRGL
+713 EESRDLHTPNPGEYQDTFVL
-719 SSEDADDVM
+719 SVK
-728 GDFDFA
+728 
-734 IERKVTN
+734 RRVTN

-752 CSIDEKMISWKVL
+752 CSIDEKMISWKIL
-765 DDKTIQNGYNI
+765 DDETIQNGYNI
-776 KGQFVLT
+776 KGQFVLS
-783 KNPGTEALLW
+783 KIAGTEALLW

-801 EAFIQFI
+801 EAFRYMV
-808 NGLGSNDPIPNKQ
+808 NGLGSNDNTKN
-821 SDIYNN
+821 IYSK
-827 LQFIIYRN
+827 LQFTIYKN
-835 SIAKSSINILDAAS
+835 SILKKSVDILDTES
-849 ISEKLKEYGI
+849 LLKKINEYGI
-859 DVNDNTT
+859 NIFDENKTVY
-866 ETYTKLLELKNINNF
+866 EQLLEIKGIQQFDFL
-881 KFVQK
+881 QK
-886 FKLINNLEEYDT
+886 FKLDNKDTEFDIFNKVLDAGINSQDQ
-898 FDKAL
+898 
-903 DNGIDSSNSSF
+903 IF
-914 KIQFKTLISN
+914 KIQLKTLIEN
-924 DQELNNLLKT
+924 DSDLNGLLKT
-934 KEFTNTNYEITKST
+934 TNFTEVYEVTKAT
-948 INSVDRKNPDSGYAF
+948 IKSVDRTKPDSGYAF
-963 SDDSKYYYT
+963 SKNTKYYYSGQT
-972 SQIQFLNDGS
+972 QFVSNGS
-982 LPILPGAT
+982 LPIIPGAT
-990 GLYTKDPMFFSYSY
+990 DSYKTDSIFLTHGY
-1004 YGNYLISDSTTH
+1004 YANYLTTNYYDARD
-1016 KGNLE
+1016 NLE
-1021 SFKTI
+1021 GFKSL
-1026 HWYNRYKYCNGNQ
+1026 HFYNKYKYCNGNQ

-1069 FQQGMPIRSLNNERL
+1069 FQQGMPIRSENNERL
-1084 YYPVYEYKEDMY
+1084 YYPVYDYKEDI
-1096 QNSKY
+1096 NITSIY
-1101 KSQPYTY
+1101 KKPYTY
-1108 NRQYLNKE
+1108 DSKYLNKD

-1129 TVAIDNIIFTS
+1129 TVAIDNTIFTS

-1156 QHSAL
+1156 QHSA
-1161 RHLSFDNNHTSS
+1161 RRKRASNNDRTNK
-1173 NDHDFNFVRGIFSP
+1173 NDDDFNFVRGIFSP

-1193 SQYSDETNKFI
+1193 SKYSDETDKFI

-1244 AYYPISNRI
+1244 PYYPISNRI
-1253 EFTKKNLNSIEEGVD
+1253 EFTESNLDSITEGID

-1292 PTNDKILYPATW
+1292 PTNDKILYPETW
-1304 QENYSSTQ
+1304 DQNYSSTQ
-1312 APKDKEGND
+1312 NPKDKEGND

-1348 IRTIDESNREEVAIF
+1348 IRTVDESNREEVAIF
-1363 GHGRKFYPLEPISAE
+1363 SHGRKFYPLEPISAE

-1437 ELGNFRDYSKQYGEI
+1437 ELGNFKDYSKQYGEI

-1552 LQENIPFKANEYDVN
+1552 LQENISFKANEYNVN

-1594 KLWNICYNILTGD
+1594 KLWNICYNILTGG

-1625 MYSFEYRKTKDD
+1625 MYSFEYRKTKND

-1652 TKDEYI
+1652 TKDEYV

-1712 GKDKKNM
+1712 KKDKKNM

-1741 KYNNTELQKQNKSF
+1741 KYSDTELQKQNKSF

-1818 RGNSQYKENQWDV
+1818 RGNSQYKENQWDI

-1869 LPEGYTVENI
+1869 LPKGYTAENI
-1879 DTIDTWSER
+1879 DTIDTWSKR

-1919 QISIA
+1919 QMSIA

>member
-26 TRSLSNA
+26 TKSLSNA

-54 IMIKDELENK
+54 IMIKDELPDKE
-64 KNIKLPNG
+64 NIKLPDE

-90 NKEGECQLGSFPSP
+90 NKERECQLGSFPSP

-118 GSEQEIKMVN
+118 GSEQEIKMVD
-128 SYQPLKNCV
+128 SYQPLRNCV
-137 KQDVNGQEYFYY
+137 KQDVNGQEYFCY
-149 QDNTDRDEN
+149 TDTTDKSNN
-158 IKYKIIYD
+158 INCVEIYD

-231 KIETNQDK
+231 KIETDQDK

-296 VFKGTDADPYTINS
+296 VFKGTDADPYTING

-443 SQKDYSEDSGITED
+443 SQKDYSEDSGITENPEQ
-457 SKKHIFKGEYYNT
+457 HIFKGEYYNT

-505 GGEIGGFE
+505 GGEIGGFK
-513 NNISNGKINEIQKR
+513 NNLSNEKVNEVQKIF
-527 SLQLPTNSLI
+527 LCLPTNSSI
-537 LDPIQKNRILFN
+537 LDPQRNRILFN

-572 LNDIW
+572 LNDVW
-577 DHHTNNDYIYSLGV
+577 DHHTNDDYIYSLGV
-591 KINQEIQEYL
+591 SINAEIQEYL
-601 TQKLGIKGFFIVRK
+601 TEKLGIKGFFIVRK

-635 LPIIEYWAKSFP
+635 LPIVEYWAKSFP
-647 YTDGDKTMAEA
+647 YTDGEKMAQANGAFE
-658 ECIKVKMTSFNKNKP
+658 ITSFNRDTP
-673 IIGETFKKYLENKG
+673 IIGESFSSYLNHNG

-713 EETRGL
+713 EETRGF
-719 SSEDADDVM
+719 SAKDAESIM
-728 GDFDFA
+728 GDFDLA

-752 CSIDEKMISWKVL
+752 CSIDEKMVSWKVL

-776 KGQFVLT
+776 KGQFVLS
-783 KNPGTEALLW
+783 KIAGTEALLW

-801 EAFIQFI
+801 EAFRYMV
-808 NGLGSNDPIPNKQ
+808 NGLGSNDDTKN
-821 SDIYNN
+821 IYSK
-827 LQFIIYRN
+827 LQFTIYKD
-835 SIAKSSINILDAAS
+835 SILKKSVDILDTES
-849 ISEKLKEYGI
+849 LLKKINEYGI
-859 DVNDNTT
+859 NIFDENKTAY
-866 ETYTKLLELKNINNF
+866 EQLLEIKGIQQSDFL
-881 KFVQK
+881 QK
-886 FKLINNLEEYDT
+886 FKLTNKEIEFDT
-898 FDKAL
+898 FGKVIDA
-903 DNGIDSSNSSF
+903 GIDSQDETF
-914 KIQFKTLISN
+914 KIQFKTLVENSS
-924 DQELNNLLKT
+924 DLNNLLKT
-934 KEFTNTNYEITKST
+934 TNFTEVYEVTKAT

-963 SDDSKYYYT
+963 LDDSKYYYT

-990 GLYTKDPMFFSYSY
+990 GLYTKDPMFLTYAY
-1004 YGNYLISDSTTH
+1004 YGNYLISDDKDH
-1016 KGNLE
+1016 KKNLE

-1069 FQQGMPIRSLNNERL
+1069 FQQGMPIRSSNNERL
-1084 YYPVYEYKEDMY
+1084 YYPVYEYKEDI
-1096 QNSKY
+1096 NTANKEF
-1101 KSQPYTY
+1101 KNPYTY
-1108 NRQYLNKE
+1108 NKNYLNKE

-1156 QHSAL
+1156 QHSA
-1161 RHLSFDNNHTSS
+1161 RRKCSFNKNHT
-1173 NDHDFNFVRGIFSP
+1173 NENNHDFNFVRGIFSP

-1193 SQYSDETNKFI
+1193 SKYSDETNKFI

-1215 NIYAKGTVLNYDST
+1215 NIYAKGTILDYDST
-1229 KEKDPNL
+1229 KENDPNL

-1244 AYYPISNRI
+1244 AYYPITNRI
-1253 EFTKKNLNSIEEGVD
+1253 EFTETNLYNITEGID

-1282 VNRNFQDASS
+1282 INRNFQDASS
-1292 PTNDKILYPATW
+1292 PTNDKILYPETW
-1304 QENYSSTQ
+1304 KDNYNSTQ
-1312 APKDKEGND
+1312 SPKDKEGND

-1414 FKNRVLYSNVN
+1414 FKNRVLYSNAN

-1437 ELGNFRDYSKQYGEI
+1437 ELGNFKDYSKQYGEI

-1517 LTPYYIFGI
+1517 LTPYYIFGV

-1541 KIISDHVISRF
+1541 KIISDHVVSRF
-1552 LQENIPFKANEYDVN
+1552 LQGNIPFKANEYDVN

-1625 MYSFEYRKTKDD
+1625 MYSFEYKKTKDD

-1652 TKDEYI
+1652 TKDEYV

-1675 VNDYMYVQKIF
+1675 VNDYIYVQKIF

-1712 GKDKKNM
+1712 NKDKKNM

-1741 KYNNTELQKQNKSF
+1741 KYSNTELQKQNKSF

-1854 KSTDQYDIK
+1854 ESTDQYDIK

-1919 QISIA
+1919 QMSIA

>member
-54 IMIKDELENK
+54 IMIKDELPNK
-64 KNIKLPNG
+64 ENIKLPDG

-104 NYKEYKVQTIDNID
+104 NYKEYKLQTIDNID
-118 GSEQEIKMVN
+118 GSEQEIKMVD
-128 SYQPLKNCV
+128 SYQPLRNCV

-149 QDNTDRDEN
+149 TDTTDKDEN
-158 IKYKIIYD
+158 LGYVIIYD

-231 KIETNQDK
+231 KIETDQDK

-296 VFKGTDADPYTINS
+296 VFKGTDADPYTING

-426 IVPYV
+426 IIPYV

-443 SQKDYSEDSGITED
+443 SQKDYSEDSGITENPEQ
-457 SKKHIFKGEYYNT
+457 HIFKGEYYNT

-505 GGEIGGFE
+505 GGEISGFK
-513 NNISNGKINEIQKR
+513 NNLSNEKVNEVQKIF
-527 SLQLPTNSLI
+527 LCLPTNSSI
-537 LDPIQKNRILFN
+537 LDLQGNRILFN

-572 LNDIW
+572 LNDVW
-577 DHHTNNDYIYSLGV
+577 DHHTNDDYIYSLGV
-591 KINQEIQEYL
+591 SINAEIQKYL
-601 TQKLGIKGFFIVRK
+601 TEKLGIKGFFIVRK

-635 LPIIEYWAKSFP
+635 LPIVEYWAKSFP
-647 YTDGDKTMAEA
+647 YTDGSKDEND
-658 ECIKVKMTSFNKNKP
+658 ISFNAVKSNTLVV
-673 IIGETFKKYLENKG
+673 GESFSNYLTNNC
-687 GYQSKDDPSMM
+687 GYQSKSDPGMI
-698 WFPHYFVESFIAQAG
+698 WFPHYFIESFIAQAG
-713 EETRGL
+713 EESRDLHTPNPGEYQDTFVL
-719 SSEDADDVM
+719 SVK
-728 GDFDFA
+728 
-734 IERKVTN
+734 RRVTN

-776 KGQFVLT
+776 KGQFVLS
-783 KNPGTEALLW
+783 KIAGTEALLW

-801 EAFIQFI
+801 EAFRYMV
-808 NGLGSNDPIPNKQ
+808 NGLGSNNDAKN
-821 SDIYNN
+821 IYSK
-827 LQFIIYRN
+827 LQFTIYKN
-835 SIAKSSINILDAAS
+835 SILKKSVDILDIES
-849 ISEKLKEYGI
+849 LLKKINEYGI
-859 DVNDNTT
+859 NIFDENKTT
-866 ETYTKLLELKNINNF
+866 YEQLLEIKGIQQFDFL
-881 KFVQK
+881 QK
-886 FKLINNLEEYDT
+886 FKLENKDT
-898 FDKAL
+898 EFDIFDKVL
-903 DNGIDSSNSSF
+903 DAGINGQDQIF
-914 KIQFKTLISN
+914 KIQLKTLIEN
-924 DQELNNLLKT
+924 DSDLNGLLKT
-934 KEFTNTNYEITKST
+934 TNFTEVYEVTKAT
-948 INSVDRKNPDSGYAF
+948 IKSVNRTKPDSGYAF
-963 SDDSKYYYT
+963 SKDTKYYYSGQT
-972 SQIQFLNDGS
+972 QFVSNGS
-982 LPILPGAT
+982 LPIIPGAT
-990 GLYTKDPMFFSYSY
+990 DSYKTDSIFLTHGY
-1004 YGNYLISDSTTH
+1004 YANYLTTNYYDARD
-1016 KGNLE
+1016 NLE
-1021 SFKTI
+1021 GFKAL
-1026 HWYNRYKYCNGNQ
+1026 HFYNKYKYCNGNQ

-1069 FQQGMPIRSLNNERL
+1069 FQQGMPIRSENNERL
-1084 YYPVYEYKEDMY
+1084 YYPVYDYKEDI
-1096 QNSKY
+1096 NTTSIY
-1101 KSQPYTY
+1101 KKPYTY
-1108 NRQYLNKE
+1108 DKKYLNKD
-1116 IKFKIIAVTEELP
+1116 IKFKIIAVTEGLP
-1129 TVAIDNIIFTS
+1129 TVAIDNTIFTS

-1156 QHSAL
+1156 QHSA
-1161 RHLSFDNNHTSS
+1161 RRKRASNNDRTNK
-1173 NDHDFNFVRGIFSP
+1173 NDDDFNFVRGIFSP

-1193 SQYSDETNKFI
+1193 SPFSNEIDKFI

-1215 NIYAKGTVLNYDST
+1215 NIYAKGTILNYDFT

-1244 AYYPISNRI
+1244 AYYPITNRI
-1253 EFTKKNLNSIEEGVD
+1253 EFTETNLQNIIEGID

-1292 PTNDKILYPATW
+1292 PTNDKILYPETW
-1304 QENYSSTQ
+1304 DQNYSSIQPTG
-1312 APKDKEGND
+1312 DKGND

-1437 ELGNFRDYSKQYGEI
+1437 ELRNFKDYSKQYGEI

-1517 LTPYYIFGI
+1517 LTPYYIFGV

-1652 TKDEYI
+1652 TKDEYV

-1675 VNDYMYVQKIF
+1675 VNDYMYIQKIF

-1712 GKDKKNM
+1712 NKDKKNM

-1741 KYNNTELQKQNKSF
+1741 KYSNTELQKQNKSF

-1788 GTEVTHNK
+1788 GAEVTHNK

-1854 KSTDQYDIK
+1854 ESTDQYDIK

-1869 LPEGYTVENI
+1869 LPEGYTIDDI

-1888 KEAKIR
+1888 QEAKIR

-1908 LATIYSILTMY
+1908 LATIYSILTIY
-1919 QISIA
+1919 QMSIA

>member
-26 TRSLSNA
+26 ARSLSNA
-33 LNATYLSTVGN
+33 LNATYLSTVGS

-54 IMIKDELENK
+54 IMIKDELTNK
-64 KNIKLPNG
+64 ENIKLPDG

-118 GSEQEIKMVN
+118 GSEQEEKMVD

-137 KQDVNGQEYFYY
+137 KQDVNGQEYFCY
-149 QDNTDRDEN
+149 TDITDKSNN
-158 IKYKIIYD
+158 INCVKIYD

-231 KIETNQDK
+231 KIGTDQDK

-296 VFKGTDADPYTINS
+296 VFKGTDADPYTING

-356 LMDPVYVPENNIISI
+356 LMDPIYVPENNIISI

-505 GGEIGGFE
+505 GGEIGGFK
-513 NNISNGKINEIQKR
+513 NKLSDGNINEIQIS
-527 SLQLPTNSLI
+527 SLQLPTNSSI
-537 LDPIQKNRILFN
+537 LDPQKNRILFN
-549 TKGDYISNSKGEQTD
+549 TKGDYISNSKGEQTN

-572 LNDIW
+572 LNDVW
-577 DHHTNNDYIYSLGV
+577 DHHTNDDYIYSLGV
-591 KINQEIQEYL
+591 RINAEIQKYL
-601 TQKLGIKGFFIVRK
+601 TEKLGIKGFFIVRK

-635 LPIIEYWAKSFP
+635 LPIVEYWAKSFP
-647 YTDGDKTMAEA
+647 YTDGSEKENNGSFDA
-658 ECIKVKMTSFNKNKP
+658 VKSSTLVVGESFKN
-673 IIGETFKKYLENKG
+673 YLINNC
-687 GYQSKDDPSMM
+687 GYQSKSDPGMI
-698 WFPHYFVESFIAQAG
+698 WFPHYFIESFIAQAG
-713 EETRGL
+713 EESRDLHTPNPGEYQDTFVL
-719 SSEDADDVM
+719 SVK
-728 GDFDFA
+728 
-734 IERKVTN
+734 RRVTN

-752 CSIDEKMISWKVL
+752 CSIDEKMISWKIL
-765 DDKTIQNGYNI
+765 DDETIQNGYNI
-776 KGQFVLT
+776 KGQFVLS
-783 KNPGTEALLW
+783 KIAGTEALLW
-793 PTNFDSFE
+793 PTNFNSFE
-801 EAFIQFI
+801 EAFRHMV
-808 NGLGSNDPIPNKQ
+808 NGLGSNDDTKN
-821 SDIYNN
+821 IYSK
-827 LQFIIYRN
+827 LQFTIYKN
-835 SIAKSSINILDAAS
+835 SILKKSVDILDTES
-849 ISEKLKEYGI
+849 LLKKINEYGI
-859 DVNDNTT
+859 NIFDENKTAY
-866 ETYTKLLELKNINNF
+866 EQLLEIKGIQQSDFL
-881 KFVQK
+881 QK
-886 FKLINNLEEYDT
+886 FKLANKDT
-898 FDKAL
+898 EFDIFDKVL
-903 DNGIDSSNSSF
+903 DAGINSQDQIF
-914 KIQFKTLISN
+914 KIQLKTLIEN
-924 DQELNNLLKT
+924 DSDLNGLLKT
-934 KEFTNTNYEITKST
+934 TNFTEVYEVTKAT
-948 INSVDRKNPDSGYAF
+948 IKSVDRTKPDSGYAF
-963 SDDSKYYYT
+963 SKNTKYYYSGQT
-972 SQIQFLNDGS
+972 QFVSNGS
-982 LPILPGAT
+982 LPIIPGAT
-990 GLYTKDPMFFSYSY
+990 DSYKTDSIFLTHGY
-1004 YGNYLISDSTTH
+1004 YANYLTTNYYDARD
-1016 KGNLE
+1016 NLE
-1021 SFKTI
+1021 GFKAL
-1026 HWYNRYKYCNGNQ
+1026 HFYNKYKYCNGNQ

-1069 FQQGMPIRSLNNERL
+1069 FQQGMPIRSENNERL
-1084 YYPVYEYKEDMY
+1084 YYPVYDYKEDI
-1096 QNSKY
+1096 NTTSIY
-1101 KSQPYTY
+1101 KKPYTY
-1108 NRQYLNKE
+1108 DSKYLNKD

-1129 TVAIDNIIFTS
+1129 TVAIDNTIFTS

-1156 QHSAL
+1156 QHSA
-1161 RHLSFDNNHTSS
+1161 RRKRASNNDRTDK
-1173 NDHDFNFVRGIFSP
+1173 NDDDFNFVRGIFSP

-1193 SQYSDETNKFI
+1193 SKYSDKTDKFI

-1244 AYYPISNRI
+1244 PYYPISNRI
-1253 EFTKKNLNSIEEGVD
+1253 EFTESNLDSITEGID

-1282 VNRNFQDASS
+1282 VNRNFKDASS
-1292 PTNDKILYPATW
+1292 PTNDKILYPETW
-1304 QENYSSTQ
+1304 DQNYSSTQ
-1312 APKDKEGND
+1312 VPKDNKGND

-1437 ELGNFRDYSKQYGEI
+1437 ELGNFKDYSKQYGEI

-1607 FSTFYSW
+1607 FATFYSW
-1614 IPSYAANIDST
+1614 IPSYAVNIDST
-1625 MYSFEYRKTKDD
+1625 MYSFEYRKTKND

-1652 TKDEYI
+1652 TKDEYV

-1675 VNDYMYVQKIF
+1675 VNDYIYVQKIF

-1712 GKDKKNM
+1712 NKDKKNM
-1719 YYRQEATRELMKQQG
+1719 YYRQEATRKLMKQQG

-1741 KYNNTELQKQNKSF
+1741 KYSDTELQKQNKSF

-1803 SIHVKNTPIDKENRI
+1803 SVHVKNTPIDKENRI
-1818 RGNSQYKENQWDV
+1818 RGNSQYKENQWDI

-1869 LPEGYTVENI
+1869 LPEGYTIDDI

-1888 KEAKIR
+1888 QEAKIR

-1919 QISIA
+1919 QMSIA

>member
-26 TRSLSNA
+26 TKSLSNA

-54 IMIKDELENK
+54 IMIKDELTNK
-64 KNIKLPNG
+64 ENIKLPDG

-104 NYKEYKVQTIDNID
+104 NYKKYKVQTIDNID
-118 GSEQEIKMVN
+118 GSEQELKMVD
-128 SYQPLKNCV
+128 SYQPLRNCV
-137 KQDVNGQEYFYY
+137 KQDVNGQEYFCY
-149 QDNTDRDEN
+149 TDTIDKSNN
-158 IKYKIIYD
+158 INCVEIYD

-231 KIETNQDK
+231 KIETDQDK

-296 VFKGTDADPYTINS
+296 VFKGTDADPYTING

-505 GGEIGGFE
+505 GGEIGGFT
-513 NNISNGKINEIQKR
+513 NKLSDGKVNEIQER
-527 SLQLPTNSLI
+527 YLQLPTNSSI
-537 LDPIQKNRILFN
+537 LDPTPQKNRILFN

-577 DHHTNNDYIYSLGV
+577 DHHTNDDYIYSLGV

-635 LPIIEYWAKSFP
+635 LPIVEYWAKSFP
-647 YTDGDKTMAEA
+647 YTDGSKNENDKSFDN
-658 ECIKVKMTSFNKNKP
+658 VKSNTLVVGDSFSN
-673 IIGETFKKYLENKG
+673 YLINNC
-687 GYQSKDDPSMM
+687 GYQSKSDPGMI
-698 WFPHYFVESFIAQAG
+698 WFPHYFIESFIAQAG
-713 EETRGL
+713 EESRDLHTPNPGEYQDTFVL
-719 SSEDADDVM
+719 SVK
-728 GDFDFA
+728 
-734 IERKVTN
+734 RRVTN

-752 CSIDEKMISWKVL
+752 CSIDEKMISWKIL
-765 DDKTIQNGYNI
+765 DDETIQNGYNI
-776 KGQFVLT
+776 KGQFVLS
-783 KNPGTEALLW
+783 KIAGTEALLW

-801 EAFIQFI
+801 EAFRYMI
-808 NGLGSNDPIPNKQ
+808 NGLGSNDDTKNIYSKLQFTIYKNSILKKSVDILDTESLLKKINEYNINIFDKNKTAYEQLLKIKGIQQ
-821 SDIYNN
+821 SDF
-827 LQFIIYRN
+827 L
-835 SIAKSSINILDAAS
+835 
-849 ISEKLKEYGI
+849 
-859 DVNDNTT
+859 
-866 ETYTKLLELKNINNF
+866 
-881 KFVQK
+881 QK
-886 FKLINNLEEYDT
+886 FKLANKDT
-898 FDKAL
+898 EFDIFDKVL
-903 DNGIDSSNSSF
+903 DAGISGQDQIF
-914 KIQFKTLISN
+914 KIQLKTLIEN
-924 DQELNNLLKT
+924 DSDLNGLLKT
-934 KEFTNTNYEITKST
+934 INFTEVYEITKAT
-948 INSVDRKNPDSGYAF
+948 IKSVDKTKPDSGYAF
-963 SDDSKYYYT
+963 SKNTKYYYSGQT
-972 SQIQFLNDGS
+972 QFVSNGS
-982 LPILPGAT
+982 LPIIPGAT
-990 GLYTKDPMFFSYSY
+990 DSYKTDSIFLTHGY
-1004 YGNYLISDSTTH
+1004 YANYLTTNYYDARD
-1016 KGNLE
+1016 NLE
-1021 SFKTI
+1021 GFKAL
-1026 HWYNRYKYCNGNQ
+1026 HFYNKYKYCNGNQ

-1069 FQQGMPIRSLNNERL
+1069 FQQGMPIRSENNERL
-1084 YYPVYEYKEDMY
+1084 YYPVYDYKEDI
-1096 QNSKY
+1096 NTTSIY
-1101 KSQPYTY
+1101 KKPYTY
-1108 NRQYLNKE
+1108 DSIYLNKD

-1129 TVAIDNIIFTS
+1129 TVAIDNTIFSS

-1156 QHSAL
+1156 QHSA
-1161 RHLSFDNNHTSS
+1161 RRKRASNNDRTNK
-1173 NDHDFNFVRGIFSP
+1173 NDDDFNFVRGIFSP

-1193 SQYSDETNKFI
+1193 SPFSNEVDKFI

-1215 NIYAKGTVLNYDST
+1215 NIYAKGTILNYDST

-1244 AYYPISNRI
+1244 PYYPISNRI
-1253 EFTKKNLNSIEEGVD
+1253 EFTENNLDSIINGID

-1292 PTNDKILYPATW
+1292 PTNDKILYPETW
-1304 QENYSSTQ
+1304 DQNYSSTQ
-1312 APKDKEGND
+1312 PTDNKGND

-1348 IRTIDESNREEVAIF
+1348 IRTIDESYREEVAIF

-1437 ELGNFRDYSKQYGEI
+1437 ELGNFKDYSKQYGEI

-1582 DVMFTLWNKKEN
+1582 DVMFTLWNQKEN

-1607 FSTFYSW
+1607 FVTFYSW
-1614 IPSYAANIDST
+1614 IPSYAVNIDST
-1625 MYSFEYRKTKDD
+1625 MYSFEYRKTKND

-1652 TKDEYI
+1652 TKDEYV

-1741 KYNNTELQKQNKSF
+1741 KYSDTELQKQNKSF
-1755 VFPEY
+1755 IFPEY

-1854 KSTDQYDIK
+1854 ESTDQYDIK

-1869 LPEGYTVENI
+1869 LPEGYTIDDI

-1919 QISIA
+1919 QMSIA

>member
-54 IMIKDELENK
+54 IMIKDELDNK
-64 KNIKLPNG
+64 KNIKLPDG

-118 GSEQEIKMVN
+118 GSEQELKMVD

-137 KQDVNGQEYFYY
+137 IEDVNGQEYFYY

-296 VFKGTDADPYTINS
+296 VFKGTDADPYTING

-443 SQKDYSEDSGITED
+443 SQKDYSEDSGITENPEQ
-457 SKKHIFKGEYYNT
+457 HIFKGEYYNT

-505 GGEIGGFE
+505 GGEIGGFI
-513 NNISNGKINEIQKR
+513 NKLSDGKVNEVQER
-527 SLQLPTNSLI
+527 YLQLPTNSSI
-537 LDPIQKNRILFN
+537 LDPTPQKNRILFN

-577 DHHTNNDYIYSLGV
+577 DHHTNDDYIYSLGV
-591 KINQEIQEYL
+591 SINAEIQKYL
-601 TQKLGIKGFFIVRK
+601 TEKLGIKGFFIVRK

-635 LPIIEYWAKSFP
+635 LPIVEYWAKSFP
-647 YTDGDKTMAEA
+647 YTDGEKMAQA
-658 ECIKVKMTSFNKNKP
+658 NGAFGITSFNRDTP
-673 IIGETFKKYLENKG
+673 IIGTSFSSYLTKNG

-713 EETRGL
+713 EETRGF
-719 SSEDADDVM
+719 SSKDAESIM
-728 GDFDFA
+728 GDFNLA

-741 QYIPRL
+741 QYVPRL

-752 CSIDEKMISWKVL
+752 CSIDEKMVSWKVL

-776 KGQFVLT
+776 KGQFVLS
-783 KNPGTEALLW
+783 KISGTEALLW

-801 EAFIQFI
+801 EAFRYMV
-808 NGLGSNDPIPNKQ
+808 NGLGSNDDTKN
-821 SDIYNN
+821 IYSK
-827 LQFIIYRN
+827 LQFTIYKD
-835 SIAKSSINILDAAS
+835 SILKKSVDILDTES
-849 ISEKLKEYGI
+849 LLKKINEYGI
-859 DVNDNTT
+859 NIFDESKTAY
-866 ETYTKLLELKNINNF
+866 EQLLEIKGIQQSDFL
-881 KFVQK
+881 QK
-886 FKLINNLEEYDT
+886 FKLANKEIEFDT
-898 FDKAL
+898 FGKVIDA
-903 DNGIDSSNSSF
+903 GIDSQDETF
-914 KIQFKTLISN
+914 KIQFKTLVENCS
-924 DQELNNLLKT
+924 DLNNLLKT
-934 KEFTNTNYEITKST
+934 TNFTEVYEVTKAT

-982 LPILPGAT
+982 LPILPGET
-990 GLYTKDPMFFSYSY
+990 GLYTKDPMFLTYAY
-1004 YGNYLISDSTTH
+1004 YGNYLISDDKDH
-1016 KGNLE
+1016 KKNIE

-1084 YYPVYEYKEDMY
+1084 YYPVYEYKEDI
-1096 QNSKY
+1096 NTANKNF
-1101 KSQPYTY
+1101 KNPYTY
-1108 NRQYLNKE
+1108 NKKYLNKE

-1156 QHSAL
+1156 QHSA
-1161 RHLSFDNNHTSS
+1161 RRKCSFNNNHTNE
-1173 NDHDFNFVRGIFSP
+1173 NDHDFNFIRGIFSP

-1193 SQYSDETNKFI
+1193 SKYSDETNKFI

-1244 AYYPISNRI
+1244 AYYPITNRI
-1253 EFTKKNLNSIEEGVD
+1253 EFTETNLQNITEGID

-1282 VNRNFQDASS
+1282 INRNFQDASS
-1292 PTNDKILYPATW
+1292 PTNDKILYPETW
-1304 QENYSSTQ
+1304 KDNYSSTQ

-1391 GFRTNLGI
+1391 GFRINLGI

-1437 ELGNFRDYSKQYGEI
+1437 ELGNFKDYSKQYGEI

-1552 LQENIPFKANEYDVN
+1552 LQENIPFKSNEYDVN

-1607 FSTFYSW
+1607 FATFYSW
-1614 IPSYAANIDST
+1614 IPSYAVNIDST
-1625 MYSFEYRKTKDD
+1625 MYSFEYRKTKND

-1652 TKDEYI
+1652 TKDEYV

-1741 KYNNTELQKQNKSF
+1741 KYSNTELQKQNKSF

-1818 RGNSQYKENQWDV
+1818 RGNSQYKENQWDI

-1854 KSTDQYDIK
+1854 ESTDQYDIK

>member
-54 IMIKDELENK
+54 IMIKDELTNK
-64 KNIKLPNG
+64 ENIKLPDG

-231 KIETNQDK
+231 KIETDQDK

-934 KEFTNTNYEITKST
+934 KEFTDTNYEITKST

-1567 IINSNIKTTYNAKKA
+1567 IINSNIKTTYNAKKS

>member
-26 TRSLSNA
+26 TKSLSNA

-54 IMIKDELENK
+54 IMIKDELDNK
-64 KNIKLPNG
+64 KNIKLPDG

-104 NYKEYKVQTIDNID
+104 NYKEYKIQTIDNID
-118 GSEQEIKMVN
+118 GSEQEIKMVD
-128 SYQPLKNCV
+128 SYQPLRNCV
-137 KQDVNGQEYFYY
+137 KQDVNGQEYFCY
-149 QDNTDRDEN
+149 TDTTDKSNN
-158 IKYKIIYD
+158 INCVEIYD

-175 INHPVDID
+175 INHPVDIG

-231 KIETNQDK
+231 KIETDQDK

-281 DKNATDWAAESGIIS
+281 DKNATDWAAESGIVS
-296 VFKGTDADPYTINS
+296 VFKGTDADPYTING

-443 SQKDYSEDSGITED
+443 SQKDYSEDSGITENPE
-457 SKKHIFKGEYYNT
+457 KHIFKGEYYNT

-505 GGEIGGFE
+505 GGEIGGFT
-513 NNISNGKINEIQKR
+513 NKLSDGKVNEIQKIF
-527 SLQLPTNSLI
+527 LQLPTNSSI
-537 LDPIQKNRILFN
+537 LDPTPQKNRILFN
-549 TKGDYISNSKGEQTD
+549 TKGNYISNSKGEQTD

-577 DHHTNNDYIYSLGV
+577 DHHTNDDYIYSLGV

-635 LPIIEYWAKSFP
+635 LPIVEYWAKSFP
-647 YTDGDKTMAEA
+647 YTDGSRDENDK
-658 ECIKVKMTSFNKNKP
+658 SFNNVKSNTLVV
-673 IIGETFKKYLENKG
+673 GESFSNYLINNC
-687 GYQSKDDPSMM
+687 GYQSKSDPGMI
-698 WFPHYFVESFIAQAG
+698 WFPHYFIESFIAQAG
-713 EETRGL
+713 EESRDLHTPNPGEYQDTFVL
-719 SSEDADDVM
+719 SVK
-728 GDFDFA
+728 
-734 IERKVTN
+734 RRVTN

-752 CSIDEKMISWKVL
+752 CSIDEKMISWKIL

-776 KGQFVLT
+776 KGQFVLSKIT
-783 KNPGTEALLW
+783 GTEALLW

-801 EAFIQFI
+801 EAFRYMV
-808 NGLGSNDPIPNKQ
+808 NGLGSNNDTKN
-821 SDIYNN
+821 IYSK
-827 LQFIIYRN
+827 LQFTIYKD
-835 SIAKSSINILDAAS
+835 SILKKSVDILDTES
-849 ISEKLKEYGI
+849 LLKKINEYGI
-859 DVNDNTT
+859 NIFDENKTAY
-866 ETYTKLLELKNINNF
+866 EQLLEIKGIQQSDFL
-881 KFVQK
+881 QK
-886 FKLINNLEEYDT
+886 FKLANKDT
-898 FDKAL
+898 EFDIFDKVL
-903 DNGIDSSNSSF
+903 DAGINGQDQIF
-914 KIQFKTLISN
+914 KIQLKTLIEN
-924 DQELNNLLKT
+924 DSDLNGLLKT
-934 KEFTNTNYEITKST
+934 TNFTEVYEVTKAT
-948 INSVDRKNPDSGYAF
+948 IKSVDRTKPDSGYAF
-963 SDDSKYYYT
+963 SQDTKYYYSGQT
-972 SQIQFLNDGS
+972 QFVSNGS
-982 LPILPGAT
+982 LPIIPGAT
-990 GLYTKDPMFFSYSY
+990 DSYKTDSIFLTHGY
-1004 YGNYLISDSTTH
+1004 YANYLTT
-1016 KGNLE
+1016 NYYDARNSLE
-1021 SFKTI
+1021 GFKAL
-1026 HWYNRYKYCNGNQ
+1026 HFYNKYKYCNGNQ

-1069 FQQGMPIRSLNNERL
+1069 FQQGMPIRSENNERL
-1084 YYPVYEYKEDMY
+1084 YYPVYGYKEDI
-1096 QNSKY
+1096 NTTSIY
-1101 KSQPYTY
+1101 KKHYTY
-1108 NRQYLNKE
+1108 DKKYLNKD

-1129 TVAIDNIIFTS
+1129 TVAIDNTIFAS

-1156 QHSAL
+1156 QHSA
-1161 RHLSFDNNHTSS
+1161 RRKRASNNDRTNE

-1193 SQYSDETNKFI
+1193 SKYSDETNKFI

-1215 NIYAKGTVLNYDST
+1215 NIYAKGTILNYDST

-1244 AYYPISNRI
+1244 PYYPISNRI
-1253 EFTKKNLNSIEEGVD
+1253 EFTENNLDSITEGID

-1292 PTNDKILYPATW
+1292 PTNDKILYPETW
-1304 QENYSSTQ
+1304 DQNYSSIQPTD
-1312 APKDKEGND
+1312 DKGND

-1348 IRTIDESNREEVAIF
+1348 IRTVDESNREEVAIF

-1437 ELGNFRDYSKQYGEI
+1437 ELGNFKDYSKQYGEI

-1541 KIISDHVISRF
+1541 KIISDHIISRF

-1614 IPSYAANIDST
+1614 IPSYTANIDST

-1652 TKDEYI
+1652 TKDEYV

-1741 KYNNTELQKQNKSF
+1741 KYSDIELQKQNKSF
-1755 VFPEY
+1755 IFPEY

-1818 RGNSQYKENQWDV
+1818 RGNSQYKENQWDI

-1854 KSTDQYDIK
+1854 ESTDQYDIK

-1919 QISIA
+1919 QMSIA

>member
-54 IMIKDELENK
+54 IMIKDELPNK
-64 KNIKLPNG
+64 ENIKLPDG

-104 NYKEYKVQTIDNID
+104 NYKEYTVQTIDNID
-118 GSEQEIKMVN
+118 GSEQEIKMVD
-128 SYQPLKNCV
+128 SYQPLRNCV
-137 KQDVNGQEYFYY
+137 KQDVNGQEYFCY
-149 QDNTDRDEN
+149 TDTTNKDEN
-158 IKYKIIYD
+158 LGYVIIYD

-231 KIETNQDK
+231 KIGTDQDK

-296 VFKGTDADPYTINS
+296 VFKGTDADPYTING

-443 SQKDYSEDSGITED
+443 SQKDYSEDSGITEN
-457 SKKHIFKGEYYNT
+457 SEQHIFKGEYYNT

-505 GGEIGGFE
+505 GGEIGGFT
-513 NNISNGKINEIQKR
+513 NNLSNEKVNEVQKK
-527 SLQLPTNSLI
+527 SLQLPTNSSI
-537 LDPIQKNRILFN
+537 FDQQRNRILFN
-549 TKGDYISNSKGEQTD
+549 TKGDYISNSKGEQTN

-577 DHHTNNDYIYSLGV
+577 NHHTNDDYIYSLGV
-591 KINQEIQEYL
+591 SINAEIQKYL
-601 TQKLGIKGFFIVRK
+601 TEKLGIKGFFIVRK

-635 LPIIEYWAKSFP
+635 LPIVEYWAKSFP
-647 YTDGDKTMAEA
+647 YTDGSKEEND
-658 ECIKVKMTSFNKNKP
+658 ISFNAVKSNALVV
-673 IIGETFKKYLENKG
+673 GESFSNYLTNNC
-687 GYQSKDDPSMM
+687 GYQSKRDPGMI
-698 WFPHYFVESFIAQAG
+698 WFPHYFIESFIAQAG
-713 EETRGL
+713 EESRDLHTPNPGEYQDTFVLNVKR
-719 SSEDADDVM
+719 
-728 GDFDFA
+728 
-734 IERKVTN
+734 RVTN

-752 CSIDEKMISWKVL
+752 CSIDEKMISWKIL
-765 DDKTIQNGYNI
+765 DDETIQNGYNI
-776 KGQFVLT
+776 KGQFVLS
-783 KNPGTEALLW
+783 KIAGKEALLW

-801 EAFIQFI
+801 EAFKYMV
-808 NGLGSNDPIPNKQ
+808 NGLGSNDDTKN
-821 SDIYNN
+821 IYSK
-827 LQFIIYRN
+827 LKFTIYKD
-835 SIAKSSINILDAAS
+835 SILKKSVDILDTES
-849 ISEKLKEYGI
+849 LLNKINEYGI
-859 DVNDNTT
+859 NIFDENKTT
-866 ETYTKLLELKNINNF
+866 YEQLLEIKGIQQSNF
-881 KFVQK
+881 LHK
-886 FKLINNLEEYDT
+886 FKLANKDT
-898 FDKAL
+898 EFDIFDKVL
-903 DNGIDSSNSSF
+903 DAGINGQDQIF
-914 KIQFKTLISN
+914 KIQLKTLIEN
-924 DQELNNLLKT
+924 DSDLNGLLKT
-934 KEFTNTNYEITKST
+934 TNFTEVYEVTKAT
-948 INSVDRKNPDSGYAF
+948 IKSVDRTKPDSGYAF
-963 SDDSKYYYT
+963 SKNTKYYYSGQT
-972 SQIQFLNDGS
+972 QFVSNGS
-982 LPILPGAT
+982 LPIIPGAT
-990 GLYTKDPMFFSYSY
+990 DSYKTDSIFLTHGY
-1004 YGNYLISDSTTH
+1004 YANYLTTNYYDARD
-1016 KGNLE
+1016 KLE
-1021 SFKTI
+1021 GFKAL
-1026 HWYNRYKYCNGNQ
+1026 HFYNKYKYCNGNQ

-1049 NQVDYNQFFTGQE
+1049 NQVDYNQLFTGQE

-1069 FQQGMPIRSLNNERL
+1069 FQQGMPIRSENNERL
-1084 YYPVYEYKEDMY
+1084 YYPVYDYKEDI
-1096 QNSKY
+1096 NTTSIY
-1101 KSQPYTY
+1101 KKPYTY
-1108 NRQYLNKE
+1108 DSKYLNKD

-1129 TVAIDNIIFTS
+1129 TVAIDNTIFTS

-1156 QHSAL
+1156 QHSA
-1161 RHLSFDNNHTSS
+1161 RRKRASNNDRTDK
-1173 NDHDFNFVRGIFSP
+1173 NDDDFNFVRGIFSP

-1193 SQYSDETNKFI
+1193 SKYSDETDKFI

-1244 AYYPISNRI
+1244 PYYPISNRI
-1253 EFTKKNLNSIEEGVD
+1253 EFTESNLDSITEGID

-1282 VNRNFQDASS
+1282 VNRNFQDTSS
-1292 PTNDKILYPATW
+1292 PTNDKILYPETW
-1304 QENYSSTQ
+1304 DQNYSSTQ
-1312 APKDKEGND
+1312 IPKDKEGND

-1348 IRTIDESNREEVAIF
+1348 IRTVDESNREEVAIF

-1437 ELGNFRDYSKQYGEI
+1437 ELGNFKDYSKQYGEI

-1467 HGVGVLAIKERT
+1467 HGVGVLAIKERI

-1582 DVMFTLWNKKEN
+1582 DVMFTLWNQKEN

-1614 IPSYAANIDST
+1614 IPSYAVNIDST
-1625 MYSFEYRKTKDD
+1625 MYSFEYRKTKND

-1652 TKDEYI
+1652 TKDEYV

-1675 VNDYMYVQKIF
+1675 VNDYIYVQKIF

-1712 GKDKKNM
+1712 NKDKKNM

-1734 SEIEYDD
+1734 SEIEYDE
-1741 KYNNTELQKQNKSF
+1741 KYSNTELQKQNKSF

-1796 STDQYNI
+1796 STGQYNI
-1803 SIHVKNTPIDKENRI
+1803 SIHIKNTPIDKENRI
-1818 RGNSQYKENQWDV
+1818 RGNSQYKENQWDI

-1854 KSTDQYDIK
+1854 ESTDQYDIK

-1908 LATIYSILTMY
+1908 LATIYSILTIY

>member
-26 TRSLSNA
+26 TKSLSNA

-54 IMIKDELENK
+54 IMIKDELNNK
-64 KNIKLPNG
+64 KNIKLPDG

-104 NYKEYKVQTIDNID
+104 NYKEYKIQTIDNID
-118 GSEQEIKMVN
+118 GSEQEIKMVD

-137 KQDVNGQEYFYY
+137 IEDVNGQEYFYY

-231 KIETNQDK
+231 KIETDQDK

-296 VFKGTDADPYTINS
+296 VFKGTDADPYTING

-327 FDRSYDFIKVYYTRS
+327 FDRSYDFIKIYYIRS

-443 SQKDYSEDSGITED
+443 SQKDYSEDSEITED

-505 GGEIGGFE
+505 GGEIGGFTNKLSDGKVNE
-513 NNISNGKINEIQKR
+513 VQIS
-527 SLQLPTNSLI
+527 SLQLPTNSSI
-537 LDPIQKNRILFN
+537 FGPTPQKNRILFN

-577 DHHTNNDYIYSLGV
+577 DHHTNDDYIYSLGV

-601 TQKLGIKGFFIVRK
+601 TEKLGIKGFFIVRK

-635 LPIIEYWAKSFP
+635 LPIVEYWAKSFP
-647 YTDGDKTMAEA
+647 YTDGSKDENDK
-658 ECIKVKMTSFNKNKP
+658 SFNAVKSNTLVVGESFSNYLTKNC
-673 IIGETFKKYLENKG
+673 
-687 GYQSKDDPSMM
+687 GYQSKSDPGMI
-698 WFPHYFVESFIAQAG
+698 WFPHYFIESFIAQAG
-713 EETRGL
+713 EESRDLHTPNPGEYQDTFVLNVKR
-719 SSEDADDVM
+719 
-728 GDFDFA
+728 
-734 IERKVTN
+734 RVTN

-752 CSIDEKMISWKVL
+752 CSIDEKMISWTIL
-765 DDKTIQNGYNI
+765 DDETIQNGYNI
-776 KGQFVLT
+776 KGQFVLS
-783 KNPGTEALLW
+783 KIAGTEALLW
-793 PTNFDSFE
+793 PTNFNSFE
-801 EAFIQFI
+801 EAFRYMV
-808 NGLGSNDPIPNKQ
+808 NGLGSNDNTKN
-821 SDIYNN
+821 IYSK
-827 LQFIIYRN
+827 LQFTIYKN
-835 SIAKSSINILDAAS
+835 SILKKSVDILDTES
-849 ISEKLKEYGI
+849 LLKKINEYGI
-859 DVNDNTT
+859 NIFDENKTAY
-866 ETYTKLLELKNINNF
+866 EQLLEIKGIQQSDFL
-881 KFVQK
+881 QK
-886 FKLINNLEEYDT
+886 FKLANKDT
-898 FDKAL
+898 EFDIFDKVLNAGI
-903 DNGIDSSNSSF
+903 NGQDQIF
-914 KIQFKTLISN
+914 KIQLKTLIEN
-924 DQELNNLLKT
+924 DSDLNGLLKT
-934 KEFTNTNYEITKST
+934 TNFTEVYEVTKAT
-948 INSVDRKNPDSGYAF
+948 IKSVDRTKPDSGYAF
-963 SDDSKYYYT
+963 SKNTKYYYSGQT
-972 SQIQFLNDGS
+972 QFVSNGS
-982 LPILPGAT
+982 LPIIPGAT
-990 GLYTKDPMFFSYSY
+990 DSYKTDSIFLTHGY
-1004 YGNYLISDSTTH
+1004 YANYLTTNYYDARD
-1016 KGNLE
+1016 NLE
-1021 SFKTI
+1021 GFKAL
-1026 HWYNRYKYCNGNQ
+1026 HFYNKYKYCNGNQ

-1069 FQQGMPIRSLNNERL
+1069 FQQGMPIRSENNERL
-1084 YYPVYEYKEDMY
+1084 YYPVYDYKEDI
-1096 QNSKY
+1096 NTTSIY
-1101 KSQPYTY
+1101 KKPYTY
-1108 NRQYLNKE
+1108 DKKYLNKD
-1116 IKFKIIAVTEELP
+1116 IKFKIIAVTEDLP
-1129 TVAIDNIIFTS
+1129 TVAIDNTIFTS

-1156 QHSAL
+1156 QHSA
-1161 RHLSFDNNHTSS
+1161 RRKRASNNDRT
-1173 NDHDFNFVRGIFSP
+1173 NENNHDFNFVRGIFSP

-1193 SQYSDETNKFI
+1193 SKYSDETDKFI

-1244 AYYPISNRI
+1244 PYYPISNRI
-1253 EFTKKNLNSIEEGVD
+1253 EFNESNLDSITEGID

-1292 PTNDKILYPATW
+1292 PTNDKILYPETW
-1304 QENYSSTQ
+1304 DQNYSSTQ
-1312 APKDKEGND
+1312 VTKDDKGND

-1348 IRTIDESNREEVAIF
+1348 IRTVDESNREEVAIF
-1363 GHGRKFYPLEPISAE
+1363 GRGRKFYPLEPISAE

-1437 ELGNFRDYSKQYGEI
+1437 ELGNFKDYSKQYGEI

-1582 DVMFTLWNKKEN
+1582 DVMFTLWNQKEN

-1625 MYSFEYRKTKDD
+1625 MYSFEYRKTKND

-1652 TKDEYI
+1652 TKDEYV

-1675 VNDYMYVQKIF
+1675 VNDYIYVQKIF

-1712 GKDKKNM
+1712 NKDKKNM

-1741 KYNNTELQKQNKSF
+1741 KYSNTELQKQNKSF

-1818 RGNSQYKENQWDV
+1818 RGNSQYKENQWDI

-1869 LPEGYTVENI
+1869 LPEGYTIDDI

-1919 QISIA
+1919 QMSVA